1 MSRDRMGNDRK
12 TRREIGRRL
21 RRGGVMM
28 CMMIT
33 SAMLLSACKGNS
45 SSQST
50 TAAQATQAAE
60 SGVQDSQN
68 EVMGRVKSVSDTEIT
83 VEQGPGG
90 APNGQGQSSQGRA
103 PDGQNG
109 QQDKGN
115 PPAKLGDDSNQG
127 QSDNGQSSQSGQNSD
142 GQQPGGA
149 PDGKGQPPQG
159 GAPGGQGGQQNQGNP
174 PEKPG
179 NDGSQGQNQGNPQAK
194 PGDGSSQGQQNQ
206 GNPPEKPGDDNSQ
219 GQSNNSQSGQPG
231 QNSDGQQPG
240 GVPDGQGQSPQGETT
255 TYKITTSTS
264 FTDADGA
271 SIKVSDIK
279 EGDFVKITTDEDG
292 NAVQISLAD
301 MTGGPDGSQGGP
313 SNGAPGAGG
322 PGGGAQSAPTS
333 YSSVKEFTGDA
344 EESGQSYTSEG
355 TDESA
360 VLVSNGA
367 NVTLKDFT
375 VNRTSEDSKG
385 GDSSSFYGIGASV
398 LATDGTVNLNGGTIT
413 SDADGAAGAF
423 AYDKGTVN
431 ISDTTIT
438 TTGNTAGGIHAAGG
452 GTVNAENLTVHT
464 SGESSAAIRS
474 DRGGGTMRV
483 KGGSYTSAGTGSPAV
498 YCTADIEVED
508 AKLTAENSEAVCIE
522 GLNSLSLT
530 NCDLSGHIQDNDQN
544 DCDWTVILYQSMSG
558 DSEVGNAVFNMTG
571 GSLTS
576 ENGGLFYTTNTES
589 TFYLNNVN
597 ITPSSNNEFFLKCTG
612 NANKRGWGQ
621 SGANGADCSFTAENQ
636 KMEGDVIWDSISNLD
651 FKMTNGSTLTGGFIQ
666 DESCAGNGGSKKADL
681 SIDATSTWIVTKD
694 SRLASLTNKGTIK
707 DADGKT
713 VTIKGSDGT
722 VYVQGDSTYT
732 VIVDSYNA

>member
-1 MSRDRMGNDRK
+1 MSRYRDRMGNDRK
-12 TRREIGRRL
+12 TKREIGRRL
-21 RRGGVMM
+21 RRGSVMM

-33 SAMLLSACKGNS
+33 SAMLLSACGGN

-50 TAAQATQAAE
+50 TAAQATEAAAE
-60 SGVQDSQN
+60 SGAQDSQN

-90 APNGQGQSSQGRA
+90 VPSGA
-103 PDGQNG
+103 PDGQ
-109 QQDKGN
+109 
-115 PPAKLGDDSNQG
+115 P
-127 QSDNGQSSQSGQNSD
+127 GQNND

-159 GAPGGQGGQQNQGNP
+159 STSDNKNQPSQGSTSDNQNQPPKGGAPEGN
-174 PEKPG
+174 
-179 NDGSQGQNQGNPQAK
+179 
-194 PGDGSSQGQQNQ
+194 
-206 GNPPEKPGDDNSQ
+206 
-219 GQSNNSQSGQPG
+219 GQP
-231 QNSDGQQPG
+231 
-240 GVPDGQGQSPQGETT
+240 PQGETT
-255 TYKITTSTS
+255 TYKITTSTT

-271 SIKVSDIK
+271 SIQVSDIK
-279 EGDFVKITTDEDG
+279 EGDFVKITTDSNG
-292 NAVQISLAD
+292 TAVQISLAD
-301 MTGGPDGSQGGP
+301 MPGGPDGPQGGP
-313 SNGAPGAGG
+313 GNGAPGAGG

-333 YSSVKEFTGDA
+333 YSSVKEFTSDT

-385 GDSSSFYGIGASV
+385 GDSSSFYGVGASILV
-398 LATDGTVNLNGGTIT
+398 TDGTVDLKGGTIT

-431 ISDTTIT
+431 ISDTAIT

-483 KGGSYTSAGTGSPAV
+483 KGGSYTSSGTGSPAV

-530 NCDLSGHIQDNDQN
+530 NCDLSGHIQENEQN

-558 DSEVGNAVFNMTG
+558 DSEVGNAVLNMTG

-636 KMEGDVIWDSISNLD
+636 KMEGDVIWDSISNLK
-651 FKMTNGSTLTGGFIQ
+651 FKMTEGSILTGGFIQ
-666 DESCAGNGGSKKADL
+666 DESCAGNGGSGTADL
-681 SIDATSTWIVTKD
+681 SIDATFTWIVTKD
-694 SRLASLTNKGTIK
+694 SQLSSLTNKGTIK
-707 DADGKT
+707 DTEGKT

-732 VIVDSYNA
+732 VTVESYTA

>member
-1 MSRDRMGNDRK
+1 MSRYRDRVGNDRK
-12 TRREIGRRL
+12 TKREIGRRL
-21 RRGGVMM
+21 RRGSVMM

-33 SAMLLSACKGNS
+33 SAMLLSACGGN

-50 TAAQATQAAE
+50 TAAQATEAAAE
-60 SGVQDSQN
+60 SGAQDSQN

-90 APNGQGQSSQGRA
+90 VPSGA
-103 PDGQNG
+103 PDGQ
-109 QQDKGN
+109 
-115 PPAKLGDDSNQG
+115 P
-127 QSDNGQSSQSGQNSD
+127 GQNND

-159 GAPGGQGGQQNQGNP
+159 STSDNKNQPSQGSTSDNQNQPPKGGAPEG
-174 PEKPG
+174 K
-179 NDGSQGQNQGNPQAK
+179 
-194 PGDGSSQGQQNQ
+194 
-206 GNPPEKPGDDNSQ
+206 
-219 GQSNNSQSGQPG
+219 GQP
-231 QNSDGQQPG
+231 
-240 GVPDGQGQSPQGETT
+240 PQGETT
-255 TYKITTSTS
+255 TYKITTSTT

-271 SIKVSDIK
+271 SIQVSDIK
-279 EGDFVKITTDEDG
+279 EGDFVKITTDSNG
-292 NAVQISLAD
+292 TAVQISLAD
-301 MTGGPDGSQGGP
+301 MPGGPDGPQGGP
-313 SNGAPGAGG
+313 ENGAPGAGG
-322 PGGGAQSAPTS
+322 PGGGAQSAPTF
-333 YSSVKEFTGDA
+333 YSSVKEFTSDT
-344 EESGQSYTSEG
+344 EETGQSYISEG

-385 GDSSSFYGIGASV
+385 GDSSSFYGVGASILV
-398 LATDGTVNLNGGTIT
+398 TDGTVDLKGGTIT

-431 ISDTTIT
+431 ISDTAIT

-483 KGGSYTSAGTGSPAV
+483 KGGSYTSSGTGSPAV

-530 NCDLSGHIQDNDQN
+530 NCDLSGHIQENEQN

-558 DSEVGNAVFNMTG
+558 DSEIGNAVFNMTG

-636 KMEGDVIWDSISNLD
+636 KMEGDVVWDSISNLD
-651 FKMTNGSTLTGGFIQ
+651 FKMTNGSTLTGGFVQ
-666 DESCAGNGGSKKADL
+666 DESCAGNGGSGTADL

-694 SRLASLTNKGTIK
+694 SQLSSLTNKGTIK
-707 DADGKT
+707 DAEGKT

-722 VYVQGDSTYT
+722 VYVQGDSAYT
-732 VIVDSYNA
+732 VTVESYTA

>member
-1 MSRDRMGNDRK
+1 MSRYRDRMGNDRK
-12 TRREIGRRL
+12 TKREIGRRL
-21 RRGGVMM
+21 RRGSVMM

-33 SAMLLSACKGNS
+33 SAMLLSACGGN

-50 TAAQATQAAE
+50 TAAQATEAAAE
-60 SGVQDSQN
+60 SGAQDSQN

-90 APNGQGQSSQGRA
+90 VPSGA
-103 PDGQNG
+103 PDGQ
-109 QQDKGN
+109 
-115 PPAKLGDDSNQG
+115 P
-127 QSDNGQSSQSGQNSD
+127 GQNND

-159 GAPGGQGGQQNQGNP
+159 STSDNKNQPSQGSTSDNQNQPPKGGAPEGN
-174 PEKPG
+174 
-179 NDGSQGQNQGNPQAK
+179 
-194 PGDGSSQGQQNQ
+194 
-206 GNPPEKPGDDNSQ
+206 
-219 GQSNNSQSGQPG
+219 GQP
-231 QNSDGQQPG
+231 
-240 GVPDGQGQSPQGETT
+240 PQGETT
-255 TYKITTSTS
+255 TYKITTSTT

-271 SIKVSDIK
+271 SIQVSDIK
-279 EGDFVKITTDEDG
+279 EGDFVKITTDSNG
-292 NAVQISLAD
+292 TAVQISLAD
-301 MTGGPDGSQGGP
+301 MPGGPDGPQGGP
-313 SNGAPGAGG
+313 GNGAPGAGG

-333 YSSVKEFTGDA
+333 YSSVKEFTSDT

-385 GDSSSFYGIGASV
+385 GDSSSFYGVGASILV
-398 LATDGTVNLNGGTIT
+398 TDGTVDLKGGTIT

-431 ISDTTIT
+431 ISDTAIT

-483 KGGSYTSAGTGSPAV
+483 KGGSYTSSGTGSPAV

-530 NCDLSGHIQDNDQN
+530 NCDLSGHIQENEQN

-558 DSEVGNAVFNMTG
+558 DSEVGNAVLNMTG

-636 KMEGDVIWDSISNLD
+636 KMEGDVVWDSISNLK
-651 FKMTNGSTLTGGFIQ
+651 FKMTEGSILTGGFIQ
-666 DESCAGNGGSKKADL
+666 DESCAGNGGSGTADL

-694 SRLASLTNKGTIK
+694 SQLSSLTNTGTIK
-707 DADGKT
+707 DTEGKT

-732 VIVDSYNA
+732 VTVESYTA

>member
-1 MSRDRMGNDRK
+1 MSRYRDRMGNDRK
-12 TRREIGRRL
+12 TKREIGRRL
-21 RRGGVMM
+21 RRGSVMM

-33 SAMLLSACKGNS
+33 SAMLLSACGGN

-50 TAAQATQAAE
+50 TAAQATEAAAE
-60 SGVQDSQN
+60 SGAQDSQN

-90 APNGQGQSSQGRA
+90 VPSGA
-103 PDGQNG
+103 PDGQ
-109 QQDKGN
+109 
-115 PPAKLGDDSNQG
+115 P
-127 QSDNGQSSQSGQNSD
+127 GQNND

-159 GAPGGQGGQQNQGNP
+159 STSDNKNQPSQGSTSDNQNQPPKGGAPEGN
-174 PEKPG
+174 
-179 NDGSQGQNQGNPQAK
+179 
-194 PGDGSSQGQQNQ
+194 
-206 GNPPEKPGDDNSQ
+206 
-219 GQSNNSQSGQPG
+219 GQP
-231 QNSDGQQPG
+231 
-240 GVPDGQGQSPQGETT
+240 PQGETT
-255 TYKITTSTS
+255 TYKITTSTT

-271 SIKVSDIK
+271 SIQVSDIK
-279 EGDFVKITTDEDG
+279 EGDFVKITTDSNG
-292 NAVQISLAD
+292 TAVQISLAD
-301 MTGGPDGSQGGP
+301 MPGGPDGPQGGP
-313 SNGAPGAGG
+313 GNGAPGAGG

-333 YSSVKEFTGDA
+333 YSSVKEFTSDT

-385 GDSSSFYGIGASV
+385 GDSSSFYGVGASILV
-398 LATDGTVNLNGGTIT
+398 TDGTVDLKGGTIT

-431 ISDTTIT
+431 ISDTAIT

-483 KGGSYTSAGTGSPAV
+483 KGGSYTSSGTGSPAV

-530 NCDLSGHIQDNDQN
+530 NCDLSGHIQENEQN

-558 DSEVGNAVFNMTG
+558 DSEVGNAVLNMTG

-597 ITPSSNNEFFLKCTG
+597 ITPSSNNEFFLKCQG

-636 KMEGDVIWDSISNLD
+636 KMEGDVVWDSISNLK
-651 FKMTNGSTLTGGFIQ
+651 FKMTEGSILTGGFIQ
-666 DESCAGNGGSKKADL
+666 DESCAGNGGSGTADL

-694 SRLASLTNKGTIK
+694 SQLSSLTNKGTIK
-707 DADGKT
+707 DTEGKT

-732 VIVDSYNA
+732 VTVESYTA

>member
-1 MSRDRMGNDRK
+1 MSRYRDRMGNDRK
-12 TRREIGRRL
+12 TKREIGRRL
-21 RRGGVMM
+21 RRGSVMM

-33 SAMLLSACKGNS
+33 SAMLLSACGGN

-50 TAAQATQAAE
+50 TAAQATEAAAE
-60 SGVQDSQN
+60 SGAQDSQN

-90 APNGQGQSSQGRA
+90 VPSGA
-103 PDGQNG
+103 PDGQ
-109 QQDKGN
+109 
-115 PPAKLGDDSNQG
+115 P
-127 QSDNGQSSQSGQNSD
+127 GQNND

-159 GAPGGQGGQQNQGNP
+159 STSDNKNQPSQGSTSDNQNQPPKGGAPEGN
-174 PEKPG
+174 
-179 NDGSQGQNQGNPQAK
+179 
-194 PGDGSSQGQQNQ
+194 
-206 GNPPEKPGDDNSQ
+206 
-219 GQSNNSQSGQPG
+219 GQP
-231 QNSDGQQPG
+231 
-240 GVPDGQGQSPQGETT
+240 PQGETT
-255 TYKITTSTS
+255 TYKITTSTT

-271 SIKVSDIK
+271 SIQVSDIK
-279 EGDFVKITTDEDG
+279 EGDFVKITTDSNG
-292 NAVQISLAD
+292 TAVQISLAD
-301 MTGGPDGSQGGP
+301 MPGGPDGPQGGP
-313 SNGAPGAGG
+313 GNGAPGAGG

-333 YSSVKEFTGDA
+333 YSSVKEFTSDT

-385 GDSSSFYGIGASV
+385 GDSSSFYGVGASV
-398 LATDGTVNLNGGTIT
+398 LAADGTVNLSGGTIT

-431 ISDTTIT
+431 ISDTAIT

-483 KGGSYTSAGTGSPAV
+483 KGGSYTSSGTGSPAV

-530 NCDLSGHIQDNDQN
+530 NCDLSGHIQENEQN

-558 DSEVGNAVFNMTG
+558 DSEVGNAVLNMTG

-636 KMEGDVIWDSISNLD
+636 KMEGDVVWDSISNLK
-651 FKMTNGSTLTGGFIQ
+651 FKMTEGSILTGGFIQ
-666 DESCAGNGGSKKADL
+666 DESCAGNGGSGTADL

-694 SRLASLTNKGTIK
+694 SQLSSLTNKGTIK
-707 DADGKT
+707 DTEGKT

-732 VIVDSYNA
+732 VTVESYTA

>member
-1 MSRDRMGNDRK
+1 MSRYRSRMGNDRK
-12 TRREIGRRL
+12 ARREIGRRL
-21 RRGGVMM
+21 RKGGVMM
-28 CMMIT
+28 CMMIA
-33 SAMLLSACKGNS
+33 SVILLSACGGN

-50 TAAQATQAAE
+50 TAAQTTNAAAE
-60 SGVQDSQN
+60 IGAQDIQN

-90 APNGQGQSSQGRA
+90 VPSGA
-103 PDGQNG
+103 PDGQ
-109 QQDKGN
+109 
-115 PPAKLGDDSNQG
+115 P
-127 QSDNGQSSQSGQNSD
+127 GQNND

-159 GAPGGQGGQQNQGNP
+159 STSDNKNQPSQGSTSDNQNQPPKGGAPEGN
-174 PEKPG
+174 
-179 NDGSQGQNQGNPQAK
+179 
-194 PGDGSSQGQQNQ
+194 
-206 GNPPEKPGDDNSQ
+206 
-219 GQSNNSQSGQPG
+219 GQP
-231 QNSDGQQPG
+231 
-240 GVPDGQGQSPQGETT
+240 PQGETT
-255 TYKITTSTS
+255 TYKITTSTT

-271 SIKVSDIK
+271 SIQVSDIK
-279 EGDFVKITTDEDG
+279 EGDFVKITTDSNG
-292 NAVQISLAD
+292 TAVQISLAD
-301 MTGGPDGSQGGP
+301 MPGGPDGPQGGP
-313 SNGAPGAGG
+313 GNGAPGAGG

-333 YSSVKEFTGDA
+333 YSSVKEFTSDT

-385 GDSSSFYGIGASV
+385 GDSSSFYGVGASILV
-398 LATDGTVNLNGGTIT
+398 TDGTVDLKGGTIT

-431 ISDTTIT
+431 ISDTAIT

-483 KGGSYTSAGTGSPAV
+483 KGGSYTSSGTGSPAV

-530 NCDLSGHIQDNDQN
+530 NCDLSGHIQENEQN

-558 DSEVGNAVFNMTG
+558 DSEVGNAVLNMTG

-636 KMEGDVIWDSISNLD
+636 KMEGDVVWDSISNLK
-651 FKMTNGSTLTGGFIQ
+651 FKMTEGSILTGGFIQ
-666 DESCAGNGGSKKADL
+666 DESCAGNGGSGTADL

-694 SRLASLTNKGTIK
+694 SQLSSLTNKGTIK
-707 DADGKT
+707 DTEGKT

-732 VIVDSYNA
+732 VTVESYTA

>member
-1 MSRDRMGNDRK
+1 MSRYRDRVGNDRK
-12 TRREIGRRL
+12 TKREIGRRL
-21 RRGGVMM
+21 RRGSVMM

-33 SAMLLSACKGNS
+33 SAMLLSACGGN

-50 TAAQATQAAE
+50 TAAQATEAAAE
-60 SGVQDSQN
+60 SGAQDSQN

-90 APNGQGQSSQGRA
+90 VPSGA
-103 PDGQNG
+103 PDGQ
-109 QQDKGN
+109 
-115 PPAKLGDDSNQG
+115 P
-127 QSDNGQSSQSGQNSD
+127 GQNND

-159 GAPGGQGGQQNQGNP
+159 STSDNKNQPSQGSTSDNQNQPPKGGAPEGN
-174 PEKPG
+174 
-179 NDGSQGQNQGNPQAK
+179 
-194 PGDGSSQGQQNQ
+194 
-206 GNPPEKPGDDNSQ
+206 
-219 GQSNNSQSGQPG
+219 GQP
-231 QNSDGQQPG
+231 
-240 GVPDGQGQSPQGETT
+240 PQGETT
-255 TYKITTSTS
+255 TYKITTSTT

-271 SIKVSDIK
+271 SIQVSDIK
-279 EGDFVKITTDEDG
+279 EGDFVKITTDSNG
-292 NAVQISLAD
+292 TAVQISLAD
-301 MTGGPDGSQGGP
+301 MPGGPDGPQGGP
-313 SNGAPGAGG
+313 ENGAPGAGD
-322 PGGGAQSAPTS
+322 PGGGAQSAPTF
-333 YSSVKEFTGDA
+333 YSSVKEFTSDT
-344 EESGQSYTSEG
+344 EETGQSYISEG

-385 GDSSSFYGIGASV
+385 GDSSSFYGVGASILV
-398 LATDGTVNLNGGTIT
+398 TDGTVDLKGGTIT

-431 ISDTTIT
+431 ISDTAIT

-452 GTVNAENLTVHT
+452 GTVNAKNLTVHT

-483 KGGSYTSAGTGSPAV
+483 KGGSYTSSGTGSPAV

-530 NCDLSGHIQDNDQN
+530 NCDLSGHIQENEQN

-558 DSEVGNAVFNMTG
+558 DSEVGNAVLNMTG

-636 KMEGDVIWDSISNLD
+636 KMEGDVVWDSISNLK
-651 FKMTNGSTLTGGFIQ
+651 FKMTEGSILTGGFIQ
-666 DESCAGNGGSKKADL
+666 DESCAGNGGSGTADL

-694 SRLASLTNKGTIK
+694 SQLSSLTNKGTIK
-707 DADGKT
+707 DTEGKT

-732 VIVDSYNA
+732 VTVESYTA

>member
-1 MSRDRMGNDRK
+1 MSRYRDRMGNDRK
-12 TRREIGRRL
+12 TKREIGRRL
-21 RRGGVMM
+21 RRGSVMM

-33 SAMLLSACKGNS
+33 SAMLLSACGGN

-50 TAAQATQAAE
+50 TAAQATEAAAE
-60 SGVQDSQN
+60 SGAQDSQN

-90 APNGQGQSSQGRA
+90 VPSGA
-103 PDGQNG
+103 PDGQ
-109 QQDKGN
+109 
-115 PPAKLGDDSNQG
+115 P
-127 QSDNGQSSQSGQNSD
+127 GQNND

-159 GAPGGQGGQQNQGNP
+159 STSDNKNQPSQGSTSDNQNQPPKGGAPEGN
-174 PEKPG
+174 
-179 NDGSQGQNQGNPQAK
+179 
-194 PGDGSSQGQQNQ
+194 
-206 GNPPEKPGDDNSQ
+206 
-219 GQSNNSQSGQPG
+219 GQP
-231 QNSDGQQPG
+231 
-240 GVPDGQGQSPQGETT
+240 PQGETT
-255 TYKITTSTS
+255 TYKITTSTT

-271 SIKVSDIK
+271 SIQVSDIK
-279 EGDFVKITTDEDG
+279 EGDFVKITKDSNGT
-292 NAVQISLAD
+292 AVQISLAD
-301 MTGGPDGSQGGP
+301 MPGGPDGPQGGLG
-313 SNGAPGAGG
+313 NGAPGAGG

-333 YSSVKEFTGDA
+333 YSSVKEFTSDT

-385 GDSSSFYGIGASV
+385 GDSSSFYGVGASILV
-398 LATDGTVNLNGGTIT
+398 TDGTVDLKGGTIT

-431 ISDTTIT
+431 ISDTAIT

-483 KGGSYTSAGTGSPAV
+483 KGGSYTSSGTGSPAV

-530 NCDLSGHIQDNDQN
+530 NCDLSGHIQENEQN

-558 DSEVGNAVFNMTG
+558 DSEVGNAVLNMTG

-636 KMEGDVIWDSISNLD
+636 KMEGDVVWDSISNLK
-651 FKMTNGSTLTGGFIQ
+651 FKMTEGSILTGGFIQ
-666 DESCAGNGGSKKADL
+666 DESCAGNGGSGTADL

-694 SRLASLTNKGTIK
+694 SQLSSLTNKGTIK
-707 DADGKT
+707 DTEGKT

-732 VIVDSYNA
+732 VTVESYTA

>member
-1 MSRDRMGNDRK
+1 MSRYRDRMGNDRK
-12 TRREIGRRL
+12 TKREIGRRL
-21 RRGGVMM
+21 RRGSVMM

-33 SAMLLSACKGNS
+33 SAMLLSACGGN

-50 TAAQATQAAE
+50 TAAQATEAAAE
-60 SGVQDSQN
+60 SGAQDSQN

-90 APNGQGQSSQGRA
+90 VPSGA
-103 PDGQNG
+103 PDGQ
-109 QQDKGN
+109 
-115 PPAKLGDDSNQG
+115 P
-127 QSDNGQSSQSGQNSD
+127 GQNND

-159 GAPGGQGGQQNQGNP
+159 STSDNKNQPSQGSTSDNQNQPPKGGAPEGN
-174 PEKPG
+174 
-179 NDGSQGQNQGNPQAK
+179 
-194 PGDGSSQGQQNQ
+194 
-206 GNPPEKPGDDNSQ
+206 
-219 GQSNNSQSGQPG
+219 GQP
-231 QNSDGQQPG
+231 
-240 GVPDGQGQSPQGETT
+240 PQGETT
-255 TYKITTSTS
+255 TYKITTSTT

-271 SIKVSDIK
+271 SIQVSDIK
-279 EGDFVKITTDEDG
+279 EGDFVKITTDSNG
-292 NAVQISLAD
+292 TAVQISLAD
-301 MTGGPDGSQGGP
+301 MPGGPDGPQGGP
-313 SNGAPGAGG
+313 GNGAPGAGG

-333 YSSVKEFTGDA
+333 YSSVKEFTSDT

-385 GDSSSFYGIGASV
+385 GDSSSFYGVGASV
-398 LATDGTVNLNGGTIT
+398 LATDGTVNLSGGTIT

-431 ISDTTIT
+431 ISDTAIT

-483 KGGSYTSAGTGSPAV
+483 KGGSYTSSGTGSPAV
-498 YCTADIEVED
+498 YCTADIEVND

-530 NCDLSGHIQDNDQN
+530 GCDLFGHIQENEQN

-571 GSLTS
+571 GH
-576 ENGGLFYTTNTES
+576 G
-589 TFYLNNVN
+589 
-597 ITPSSNNEFFLKCTG
+597 ICIRDAPSG
-612 NANKRGWGQ
+612 N
-621 SGANGADCSFTAENQ
+621 
-636 KMEGDVIWDSISNLD
+636 
-651 FKMTNGSTLTGGFIQ
+651 
-666 DESCAGNGGSKKADL
+666 
-681 SIDATSTWIVTKD
+681 
-694 SRLASLTNKGTIK
+694 
-707 DADGKT
+707 
-713 VTIKGSDGT
+713 
-722 VYVQGDSTYT
+722 
-732 VIVDSYNA
+732 

>member
-1 MSRDRMGNDRK
+1 MSRYRDRMGNDRK
-12 TRREIGRRL
+12 TKREIGRRL
-21 RRGGVMM
+21 RRGSVMM

-33 SAMLLSACKGNS
+33 SAMLLSACGGN

-50 TAAQATQAAE
+50 TAAQATEAAAE
-60 SGVQDSQN
+60 SGAQDSQN

-90 APNGQGQSSQGRA
+90 VPSGA
-103 PDGQNG
+103 PDGQ
-109 QQDKGN
+109 
-115 PPAKLGDDSNQG
+115 P
-127 QSDNGQSSQSGQNSD
+127 GQNND

-159 GAPGGQGGQQNQGNP
+159 STSDNKNQPSQGSTSDNQNQPPKGGAPEGN
-174 PEKPG
+174 
-179 NDGSQGQNQGNPQAK
+179 
-194 PGDGSSQGQQNQ
+194 
-206 GNPPEKPGDDNSQ
+206 
-219 GQSNNSQSGQPG
+219 GQP
-231 QNSDGQQPG
+231 
-240 GVPDGQGQSPQGETT
+240 PQGETT
-255 TYKITTSTS
+255 TYKITTSTT

-271 SIKVSDIK
+271 SIQVSDIK
-279 EGDFVKITTDEDG
+279 EGDFVKITTDSNG
-292 NAVQISLAD
+292 TAVQISLAD
-301 MTGGPDGSQGGP
+301 MPGGPDGPQGGP
-313 SNGAPGAGG
+313 GNGAPGAGG

-333 YSSVKEFTGDA
+333 YSSVKEFTSDT

-385 GDSSSFYGIGASV
+385 GDSSSFYGVGASV
-398 LATDGTVNLNGGTIT
+398 LATDGTVNLSGGTIT

-438 TTGNTAGGIHAAGG
+438 TTGNTAGGIHVAGG

-483 KGGSYTSAGTGSPAV
+483 KGGSYTSSGIGSPAV
-498 YCTADIEVED
+498 YCTADIEVND

-522 GLNSLSLT
+522 GLKSLSLT
-530 NCDLSGHIQDNDQN
+530 GCDLSGHIQENEQN

-597 ITPSSNNEFFLKCTG
+597 ITPSSYNEFFLKCTG

-636 KMEGDVIWDSISNLD
+636 KMEGDVVWDSISNLK
-651 FKMTNGSTLTGGFIQ
+651 FKMTEGSILTGGFIQ
-666 DESCAGNGGSKKADL
+666 DESCAGNGGSGTADL
-681 SIDATSTWIVTKD
+681 SIDAESTWIVTKD
-694 SRLASLTNKGTIK
+694 SRLSGLTNKGTIK
-707 DADGKT
+707 DADGKA
-713 VTIKGSDGT
+713 VTIKGSNGT
-722 VYVQGDSTYT
+722 VYVQGDSAYT
-732 VIVDSYNA
+732 VTVDSYTA

>member
-1 MSRDRMGNDRK
+1 MSRYRDRMGNDRK
-12 TRREIGRRL
+12 TKREIGRRL
-21 RRGGVMM
+21 RRGSVMM

-33 SAMLLSACKGNS
+33 SAMLLSACGGN

-50 TAAQATQAAE
+50 TAAQATEAAAE
-60 SGVQDSQN
+60 SGAQDSQN

-90 APNGQGQSSQGRA
+90 VPSGA
-103 PDGQNG
+103 PDGQ
-109 QQDKGN
+109 
-115 PPAKLGDDSNQG
+115 P
-127 QSDNGQSSQSGQNSD
+127 GQNND

-159 GAPGGQGGQQNQGNP
+159 STSDNKNQPSQGSTSDNQNQPPKGGAPEGN
-174 PEKPG
+174 
-179 NDGSQGQNQGNPQAK
+179 
-194 PGDGSSQGQQNQ
+194 
-206 GNPPEKPGDDNSQ
+206 
-219 GQSNNSQSGQPG
+219 GQP
-231 QNSDGQQPG
+231 
-240 GVPDGQGQSPQGETT
+240 PQGETT
-255 TYKITTSTS
+255 TYKITTSTT

-271 SIKVSDIK
+271 SIQVSDIK
-279 EGDFVKITTDEDG
+279 EGDFVKITTDSNG
-292 NAVQISLAD
+292 TAVQISLAD
-301 MTGGPDGSQGGP
+301 MPGGPDGPQGGLG
-313 SNGAPGAGG
+313 NGAPGAGG

-333 YSSVKEFTGDA
+333 YSSVKEFTSDT

-385 GDSSSFYGIGASV
+385 GDSSSFYGVGASILV
-398 LATDGTVNLNGGTIT
+398 TDGTVDLKGGTIT

-431 ISDTTIT
+431 ISDTAIT

-483 KGGSYTSAGTGSPAV
+483 KGGSYTSSGTGSPAV

-530 NCDLSGHIQDNDQN
+530 NCDLSGHIQENEQN

-558 DSEVGNAVFNMTG
+558 DSEVGNAVLNMTG

-636 KMEGDVIWDSISNLD
+636 KMEGDVVWDSISNLK
-651 FKMTNGSTLTGGFIQ
+651 FKMTEGSILTGGFIQ
-666 DESCAGNGGSKKADL
+666 DESCAGNGGSGTADL

-694 SRLASLTNKGTIK
+694 SQLSSLTNKGTIK
-707 DADGKT
+707 DTEGKT

-732 VIVDSYNA
+732 VTVESYT

>member
-1 MSRDRMGNDRK
+1 MSRYRDRMGNDRK
-12 TRREIGRRL
+12 TKREIGRRL
-21 RRGGVMM
+21 RRGSVMM

-33 SAMLLSACKGNS
+33 SAMLLSACGGN

-50 TAAQATQAAE
+50 TAAQATEAAAE
-60 SGVQDSQN
+60 SGAQDSQN

-90 APNGQGQSSQGRA
+90 VPSGA
-103 PDGQNG
+103 PDGQ
-109 QQDKGN
+109 
-115 PPAKLGDDSNQG
+115 P
-127 QSDNGQSSQSGQNSD
+127 GQNND

-159 GAPGGQGGQQNQGNP
+159 STSDNKNQPSQGSTSDNQNQPLKGGAPEGN
-174 PEKPG
+174 
-179 NDGSQGQNQGNPQAK
+179 
-194 PGDGSSQGQQNQ
+194 
-206 GNPPEKPGDDNSQ
+206 
-219 GQSNNSQSGQPG
+219 GQP
-231 QNSDGQQPG
+231 
-240 GVPDGQGQSPQGETT
+240 PQGETT
-255 TYKITTSTS
+255 TYKITTSTT

-271 SIKVSDIK
+271 SIQVSDIK
-279 EGDFVKITTDEDG
+279 EGDFVKITTDSNG
-292 NAVQISLAD
+292 TAVQISLAD
-301 MTGGPDGSQGGP
+301 MPGGPDGPQGGLG
-313 SNGAPGAGG
+313 NGAPGAGG

-333 YSSVKEFTGDA
+333 YSSVKEFTSDT

-385 GDSSSFYGIGASV
+385 GDSSSFYGVGASILV
-398 LATDGTVNLNGGTIT
+398 TDGTVDLKGGTIT

-431 ISDTTIT
+431 ISDTAIT

-483 KGGSYTSAGTGSPAV
+483 KGGSYTSSGTGSPAV

-530 NCDLSGHIQDNDQN
+530 NCDLSGHIQENEQN

-558 DSEVGNAVFNMTG
+558 DSEIGNAVFNMTG

-636 KMEGDVIWDSISNLD
+636 KMEGDVIWDSISNLK
-651 FKMTNGSTLTGGFIQ
+651 FKMTEGSILTGGFIQ
-666 DESCAGNGGSKKADL
+666 DESCAGNGGSGTADL

-694 SRLASLTNKGTIK
+694 SQLSSLTNKGTIK
-707 DADGKT
+707 DAEGKT

-722 VYVQGDSTYT
+722 VYVQGDSAYT
-732 VIVDSYNA
+732 VTVEFYTA

>member
-1 MSRDRMGNDRK
+1 MSRYRDRMGNDRK
-12 TRREIGRRL
+12 TKREIGRRL
-21 RRGGVMM
+21 RRGSVMM

-33 SAMLLSACKGNS
+33 SAMLLSACGGN

-50 TAAQATQAAE
+50 TAAQATEAAAE
-60 SGVQDSQN
+60 SGAQDSQN

-90 APNGQGQSSQGRA
+90 VPSGA
-103 PDGQNG
+103 PDGQ
-109 QQDKGN
+109 
-115 PPAKLGDDSNQG
+115 P
-127 QSDNGQSSQSGQNSD
+127 GQNND

-159 GAPGGQGGQQNQGNP
+159 STSDNKNQPSQGSTSDNQNQPPKGGAPEGN
-174 PEKPG
+174 
-179 NDGSQGQNQGNPQAK
+179 
-194 PGDGSSQGQQNQ
+194 
-206 GNPPEKPGDDNSQ
+206 
-219 GQSNNSQSGQPG
+219 GQP
-231 QNSDGQQPG
+231 
-240 GVPDGQGQSPQGETT
+240 PQGETT
-255 TYKITTSTS
+255 TYKITTSTT

-271 SIKVSDIK
+271 SIQVSDIK
-279 EGDFVKITTDEDG
+279 EGDFVKITTDSNG
-292 NAVQISLAD
+292 TAVQISLAD
-301 MTGGPDGSQGGP
+301 MPGGPDGPQGGP
-313 SNGAPGAGG
+313 GNGAPGAGG

-333 YSSVKEFTGDA
+333 YSSVKEFTSDTD
-344 EESGQSYTSEG
+344 ESGQSYTSEG

-385 GDSSSFYGIGASV
+385 GDSSSFYGVGASILV
-398 LATDGTVNLNGGTIT
+398 TDGTVDLKGGTIT

-431 ISDTTIT
+431 ISDTAIT

-483 KGGSYTSAGTGSPAV
+483 KGGSYTSSGTGSPAV

-530 NCDLSGHIQDNDQN
+530 NCDLSGHIQENEQN

-558 DSEVGNAVFNMTG
+558 DSEVGNAVLNMTG

-636 KMEGDVIWDSISNLD
+636 KMEGDVVWDSISNLK
-651 FKMTNGSTLTGGFIQ
+651 FKMTEGSILTGGFIQ
-666 DESCAGNGGSKKADL
+666 DESCAGNGGSGTADL

-694 SRLASLTNKGTIK
+694 SQLSSLTNKGTIK
-707 DADGKT
+707 DTEGKT

-732 VIVDSYNA
+732 VTVESYTA

>member
-1 MSRDRMGNDRK
+1 MSRYRDRMGNDRK
-12 TRREIGRRL
+12 TKREIGRRL
-21 RRGGVMM
+21 RRGSVMM

-33 SAMLLSACKGNS
+33 SAMLLSACGGN

-50 TAAQATQAAE
+50 TAAQATEAAAE
-60 SGVQDSQN
+60 SGAQDSQN

-90 APNGQGQSSQGRA
+90 VPSGA
-103 PDGQNG
+103 PDGQ
-109 QQDKGN
+109 
-115 PPAKLGDDSNQG
+115 P
-127 QSDNGQSSQSGQNSD
+127 GQNND

-159 GAPGGQGGQQNQGNP
+159 STSDNKNQPSQGSTSDNQNQPPKGGAPEGN
-174 PEKPG
+174 
-179 NDGSQGQNQGNPQAK
+179 
-194 PGDGSSQGQQNQ
+194 
-206 GNPPEKPGDDNSQ
+206 
-219 GQSNNSQSGQPG
+219 GQP
-231 QNSDGQQPG
+231 
-240 GVPDGQGQSPQGETT
+240 PQGETT
-255 TYKITTSTS
+255 TYKITTSTT

-271 SIKVSDIK
+271 SIQVSDIK
-279 EGDFVKITTDEDG
+279 EGDFVKITTDSNG
-292 NAVQISLAD
+292 TAVQISLAD
-301 MTGGPDGSQGGP
+301 MPGGPDGPQGGP
-313 SNGAPGAGG
+313 GNGAPGAGG

-333 YSSVKEFTGDA
+333 YSSVKEFTSDT

-385 GDSSSFYGIGASV
+385 GDSSSFYGVGASILV
-398 LATDGTVNLNGGTIT
+398 TDGTVDLKGGTIT

-431 ISDTTIT
+431 ISDTAIT

-483 KGGSYTSAGTGSPAV
+483 KGGSYTSSGTGSPAFYCTNGVGSPAV

-530 NCDLSGHIQDNDQN
+530 NCDLSGHIQENEQN

-558 DSEVGNAVFNMTG
+558 DSEVGNAVLNMTG

-636 KMEGDVIWDSISNLD
+636 KMEGDVVWDSISNLK
-651 FKMTNGSTLTGGFIQ
+651 FKMTEGSILTGGFIQ
-666 DESCAGNGGSKKADL
+666 DESCAGNGGSGTADL

-694 SRLASLTNKGTIK
+694 SQLSSLTNKGTIK
-707 DADGKT
+707 DTEGKT

-732 VIVDSYNA
+732 VTVESYTA

>member
-1 MSRDRMGNDRK
+1 MSRYRDRMGNDRK
-12 TRREIGRRL
+12 TKREIGRRL
-21 RRGGVMM
+21 RRGSVMM

-33 SAMLLSACKGNS
+33 SAMLLSACGGN

-50 TAAQATQAAE
+50 TAAQATEAAAE
-60 SGVQDSQN
+60 SGAQDSQN
-68 EVMGRVKSVSDTEIT
+68 EVIGRVKSVSDTEIT

-90 APNGQGQSSQGRA
+90 VPSGA
-103 PDGQNG
+103 PDGQ
-109 QQDKGN
+109 
-115 PPAKLGDDSNQG
+115 P
-127 QSDNGQSSQSGQNSD
+127 GQNND

-159 GAPGGQGGQQNQGNP
+159 STSDNKNQPSQGSTSDNQNQPPKGGAPEGN
-174 PEKPG
+174 
-179 NDGSQGQNQGNPQAK
+179 
-194 PGDGSSQGQQNQ
+194 
-206 GNPPEKPGDDNSQ
+206 
-219 GQSNNSQSGQPG
+219 GQP
-231 QNSDGQQPG
+231 
-240 GVPDGQGQSPQGETT
+240 PQGETT
-255 TYKITTSTS
+255 TYKITTSTT

-271 SIKVSDIK
+271 SIQVSDIK
-279 EGDFVKITTDEDG
+279 EGDFVKITTDSNG
-292 NAVQISLAD
+292 TAVQISLAD
-301 MTGGPDGSQGGP
+301 MPGGPDGPQGGP
-313 SNGAPGAGG
+313 GNGAPGAGG

-333 YSSVKEFTGDA
+333 YSSVKEFTSDT

-385 GDSSSFYGIGASV
+385 GDSSSFYGVGASILV
-398 LATDGTVNLNGGTIT
+398 TDGTVDLKGGTIT

-431 ISDTTIT
+431 ISDTAIT

-483 KGGSYTSAGTGSPAV
+483 KGGSYTSSGTGSPAV

-530 NCDLSGHIQDNDQN
+530 NCDLSGHIQENEQN

-558 DSEVGNAVFNMTG
+558 DSEVGNAVLNMTG

-636 KMEGDVIWDSISNLD
+636 KMEGDVVWDSISNLK
-651 FKMTNGSTLTGGFIQ
+651 FKMTEGSILTGGFIQ
-666 DESCAGNGGSKKADL
+666 DESCAGNGGSGTADL

-694 SRLASLTNKGTIK
+694 SQLSSLTNKGTIK
-707 DADGKT
+707 DTEGKT

-732 VIVDSYNA
+732 VTVESYTA

>member
-1 MSRDRMGNDRK
+1 
-12 TRREIGRRL
+12 
-21 RRGGVMM
+21 
-28 CMMIT
+28 
-33 SAMLLSACKGNS
+33 
-45 SSQST
+45 
-50 TAAQATQAAE
+50 
-60 SGVQDSQN
+60 
-68 EVMGRVKSVSDTEIT
+68 MGRVKSVSDTEIT

-90 APNGQGQSSQGRA
+90 VPSGA
-103 PDGQNG
+103 PDGQ
-109 QQDKGN
+109 
-115 PPAKLGDDSNQG
+115 P
-127 QSDNGQSSQSGQNSD
+127 GQNND

-159 GAPGGQGGQQNQGNP
+159 STSDNKNQPSQGSTSDNQNQPPKGGAPEGN
-174 PEKPG
+174 
-179 NDGSQGQNQGNPQAK
+179 
-194 PGDGSSQGQQNQ
+194 
-206 GNPPEKPGDDNSQ
+206 
-219 GQSNNSQSGQPG
+219 GQP
-231 QNSDGQQPG
+231 
-240 GVPDGQGQSPQGETT
+240 PQGETT
-255 TYKITTSTS
+255 TYKITTSTT

-271 SIKVSDIK
+271 SIQVSDIK
-279 EGDFVKITTDEDG
+279 EGDFVKITTDSNG
-292 NAVQISLAD
+292 TAVQISLAD
-301 MTGGPDGSQGGP
+301 MPGGPDGPQGGLG
-313 SNGAPGAGG
+313 NGAPGAGG

-333 YSSVKEFTGDA
+333 YSSVKEFTSDT

-385 GDSSSFYGIGASV
+385 GDSSSFYGVGASILV
-398 LATDGTVNLNGGTIT
+398 TDGTVDLKGGTIT

-431 ISDTTIT
+431 ISDTAIT

-483 KGGSYTSAGTGSPAV
+483 KGGSYTSSGTGSPAV

-530 NCDLSGHIQDNDQN
+530 NCDLSGHIQENEQN

-558 DSEVGNAVFNMTG
+558 DSEVGNAVLNMTG

-636 KMEGDVIWDSISNLD
+636 KMEGDVVWDSISNLK
-651 FKMTNGSTLTGGFIQ
+651 FKMTEGSILTGGFIQ
-666 DESCAGNGGSKKADL
+666 DESCAGNGGSGTADL

-694 SRLASLTNKGTIK
+694 SQLSSLTNKGTIK
-707 DADGKT
+707 DTEGKT

-732 VIVDSYNA
+732 VTVESYTA

>member
-1 MSRDRMGNDRK
+1 MSRYRSRMGNDRK
-12 TRREIGRRL
+12 ARREIGRRL
-21 RRGGVMM
+21 RKGGVMM

-33 SAMLLSACKGNS
+33 SAMLLSACSGGNS
-45 SSQST
+45 SSKNT
-50 TAAQATQAAE
+50 TAAQTTEAAAE
-60 SGVQDSQN
+60 GGVQDSQN
-68 EVMGRVKSVSDTEIT
+68 EVMGRVKLVSDTEIT

-90 APNGQGQSSQGRA
+90 AP
-103 PDGQNG
+103 
-109 QQDKGN
+109 
-115 PPAKLGDDSNQG
+115 
-127 QSDNGQSSQSGQNSD
+127 GQNSD

-149 PDGKGQPPQG
+149 PGQDGDNQQPSGAPDGQNQPPQGGVPEGKGQPPQG
-159 GAPGGQGGQQNQGNP
+159 STSDNKNQPSQGSTSDNQNQPLKGGAPEGN
-174 PEKPG
+174 
-179 NDGSQGQNQGNPQAK
+179 
-194 PGDGSSQGQQNQ
+194 
-206 GNPPEKPGDDNSQ
+206 
-219 GQSNNSQSGQPG
+219 GQP
-231 QNSDGQQPG
+231 
-240 GVPDGQGQSPQGETT
+240 PQGETT
-255 TYKITTSTS
+255 TYKITTSTT

-271 SIKVSDIK
+271 SIQVSDIK
-279 EGDFVKITTDEDG
+279 EGDFVKITTDSNG
-292 NAVQISLAD
+292 TAVQISLAD
-301 MTGGPDGSQGGP
+301 MPGGPDGPQGGLG
-313 SNGAPGAGG
+313 NGAPGAGG

-333 YSSVKEFTGDA
+333 YSSVKEFTSDT

-385 GDSSSFYGIGASV
+385 GDSSSFYGVGASILV
-398 LATDGTVNLNGGTIT
+398 TDGTVDLKGGTIT

-438 TTGNTAGGIHAAGG
+438 TTGNTAGGIHVAGG

-483 KGGSYTSAGTGSPAV
+483 KGGSYTSSGTGSPAV
-498 YCTADIEVED
+498 YCTADIEVND

-530 NCDLSGHIQDNDQN
+530 GCDLSGHIQENEQN

-558 DSEVGNAVFNMTG
+558 DSEVGNAVLNMTG

-636 KMEGDVIWDSISNLD
+636 KMEGDVVWDSISNLK
-651 FKMTNGSTLTGGFIQ
+651 FKMTEGSILTGGFIQ
-666 DESCAGNGGSKKADL
+666 DESCAGNGGSGTADL
-681 SIDATSTWIVTKD
+681 SIDAESTWIVTKD
-694 SRLASLTNKGTIK
+694 SRLSGLTNKGTIK
-707 DADGKT
+707 DADGKA
-713 VTIKGSDGT
+713 VTIKGSNGT
-722 VYVQGDSTYT
+722 VYVQGDSAYT
-732 VIVDSYNA
+732 VTVDSYTA

>member
-1 MSRDRMGNDRK
+1 MSRYRDRMGNDRK
-12 TRREIGRRL
+12 TKREIGRRL
-21 RRGGVMM
+21 RRGSVMM

-33 SAMLLSACKGNS
+33 SAMLLSACGGN

-50 TAAQATQAAE
+50 TAAQATEAAAE
-60 SGVQDSQN
+60 SGAQDSQN

-90 APNGQGQSSQGRA
+90 VPSGA
-103 PDGQNG
+103 PDGQ
-109 QQDKGN
+109 
-115 PPAKLGDDSNQG
+115 P
-127 QSDNGQSSQSGQNSD
+127 GQNND

-159 GAPGGQGGQQNQGNP
+159 STSDNKNQPSQGSTSDNQNQPLKGGAPEGN
-174 PEKPG
+174 
-179 NDGSQGQNQGNPQAK
+179 
-194 PGDGSSQGQQNQ
+194 
-206 GNPPEKPGDDNSQ
+206 
-219 GQSNNSQSGQPG
+219 GQP
-231 QNSDGQQPG
+231 
-240 GVPDGQGQSPQGETT
+240 PQGETT
-255 TYKITTSTS
+255 TYKITTSTT

-271 SIKVSDIK
+271 SIQVSDIK
-279 EGDFVKITTDEDG
+279 EGDFVKITTDSNG
-292 NAVQISLAD
+292 TAVQISLAD
-301 MTGGPDGSQGGP
+301 MPGGPDGPQGGLG
-313 SNGAPGAGG
+313 NGAPGAGG

-333 YSSVKEFTGDA
+333 YSSVKEFTSDT

-385 GDSSSFYGIGASV
+385 GDSSSFYGVGASILV
-398 LATDGTVNLNGGTIT
+398 TDGTVDLKGGTIT

-431 ISDTTIT
+431 ISDTAIT

-483 KGGSYTSAGTGSPAV
+483 KGGSYTSSGIGSPAV
-498 YCTADIEVED
+498 YCTADIEVND

-530 NCDLSGHIQDNDQN
+530 NCDLSGHIQENEQN

-558 DSEVGNAVFNMTG
+558 DSEVGNAVLNMTG

-636 KMEGDVIWDSISNLD
+636 KMEGDVVWDSISNLK
-651 FKMTNGSTLTGGFIQ
+651 FKMTEGSILTGGFIQ
-666 DESCAGNGGSKKADL
+666 DESCAGNGGSGTADL

-694 SRLASLTNKGTIK
+694 SQLSSLTNKGTIK
-707 DADGKT
+707 DTEGKT

-732 VIVDSYNA
+732 VTVESYTA

>member
-1 MSRDRMGNDRK
+1 MSRYRDRMGNDRK
-12 TRREIGRRL
+12 TKREIGRRL
-21 RRGGVMM
+21 RRGSVMM

-33 SAMLLSACKGNS
+33 SAMLLSACGGN

-50 TAAQATQAAE
+50 TAAQATEAAAE
-60 SGVQDSQN
+60 SGAQDSQN

-90 APNGQGQSSQGRA
+90 VPSGA
-103 PDGQNG
+103 PDGQ
-109 QQDKGN
+109 
-115 PPAKLGDDSNQG
+115 P
-127 QSDNGQSSQSGQNSD
+127 GQNND

-159 GAPGGQGGQQNQGNP
+159 STSDNKNQPSQGSTSDNQNQPPKGGAPEGN
-174 PEKPG
+174 
-179 NDGSQGQNQGNPQAK
+179 
-194 PGDGSSQGQQNQ
+194 
-206 GNPPEKPGDDNSQ
+206 
-219 GQSNNSQSGQPG
+219 GQP
-231 QNSDGQQPG
+231 
-240 GVPDGQGQSPQGETT
+240 PQGETT
-255 TYKITTSTS
+255 TYKITTSTT

-271 SIKVSDIK
+271 SIQVSDIK
-279 EGDFVKITTDEDG
+279 EGDFVKITTDSNG
-292 NAVQISLAD
+292 TAVQISLAD
-301 MTGGPDGSQGGP
+301 MPGGPDGPQGGP
-313 SNGAPGAGG
+313 GNGAPGAGG

-333 YSSVKEFTGDA
+333 YSSVKEFTSDT

-385 GDSSSFYGIGASV
+385 GDSSSFYGVGASILV
-398 LATDGTVNLNGGTIT
+398 TDGTVNLSGGTIT

-431 ISDTTIT
+431 ISDTAIT

-483 KGGSYTSAGTGSPAV
+483 KGGSYTSSGTGSPAV

-530 NCDLSGHIQDNDQN
+530 NCDLSGHIQENEQN

-558 DSEVGNAVFNMTG
+558 DSEVGNAVLNMTG

-636 KMEGDVIWDSISNLD
+636 KMEGDVVWDSISNLK
-651 FKMTNGSTLTGGFIQ
+651 FKMTEGSILTGGFIQ
-666 DESCAGNGGSKKADL
+666 DESCAGNGGSGTADL

-694 SRLASLTNKGTIK
+694 SQLSSLTNKGTIK
-707 DADGKT
+707 DTEGKT

-732 VIVDSYNA
+732 VTVESYTA

>member
-1 MSRDRMGNDRK
+1 MSRYRDRMGNDRK
-12 TRREIGRRL
+12 TKREIGRRL
-21 RRGGVMM
+21 RRGSVMM

-33 SAMLLSACKGNS
+33 SAMLLSACGGN

-50 TAAQATQAAE
+50 TAAQATEAAAE
-60 SGVQDSQN
+60 SGAQDSQN

-90 APNGQGQSSQGRA
+90 VPSGA
-103 PDGQNG
+103 PDGQ
-109 QQDKGN
+109 
-115 PPAKLGDDSNQG
+115 P
-127 QSDNGQSSQSGQNSD
+127 GQNND

-159 GAPGGQGGQQNQGNP
+159 STSDNKNQPSQGSTSDNQNQPPKGGAPEG
-174 PEKPG
+174 K
-179 NDGSQGQNQGNPQAK
+179 
-194 PGDGSSQGQQNQ
+194 
-206 GNPPEKPGDDNSQ
+206 
-219 GQSNNSQSGQPG
+219 GQP
-231 QNSDGQQPG
+231 
-240 GVPDGQGQSPQGETT
+240 PQGETT
-255 TYKITTSTS
+255 TYKITTSTT

-271 SIKVSDIK
+271 SIQVSDIK
-279 EGDFVKITTDEDG
+279 EGDFVKITTDSNG
-292 NAVQISLAD
+292 TAVQISLAD
-301 MTGGPDGSQGGP
+301 MPGGPDGPQGGP
-313 SNGAPGAGG
+313 GNGAPGAGG

-333 YSSVKEFTGDA
+333 YSSVKEFTSDT

-385 GDSSSFYGIGASV
+385 GDSSSFYGVGASILV
-398 LATDGTVNLNGGTIT
+398 TDGTVDLKGGTIT

-431 ISDTTIT
+431 ISDTAIT

-483 KGGSYTSAGTGSPAV
+483 KGGSYTSSGTGSPAV

-530 NCDLSGHIQDNDQN
+530 NCDLSGHIQENEQN

-558 DSEVGNAVFNMTG
+558 DSEVGNAVLNMTG

-636 KMEGDVIWDSISNLD
+636 KMEGDVVWDSISNLK
-651 FKMTNGSTLTGGFIQ
+651 FKMTEGSILTGGFIQ
-666 DESCAGNGGSKKADL
+666 DESCAGNGGSGTADL

-694 SRLASLTNKGTIK
+694 SQLSSLTNKGTIK
-707 DADGKT
+707 DTEGKT

-732 VIVDSYNA
+732 VTVESYTA

>member
-1 MSRDRMGNDRK
+1 MSRYRDRMGNDRK
-12 TRREIGRRL
+12 TKREIGRRL
-21 RRGGVMM
+21 RRGSVMM

-33 SAMLLSACKGNS
+33 SAMLLSACGGN

-50 TAAQATQAAE
+50 TAAQATEAAAE
-60 SGVQDSQN
+60 SGAQDSQN

-90 APNGQGQSSQGRA
+90 VPSGA
-103 PDGQNG
+103 PDGQ
-109 QQDKGN
+109 
-115 PPAKLGDDSNQG
+115 P
-127 QSDNGQSSQSGQNSD
+127 GQNND

-159 GAPGGQGGQQNQGNP
+159 STSDNKNQPSQGSTSDNQNQPPKGGAPEGN
-174 PEKPG
+174 
-179 NDGSQGQNQGNPQAK
+179 
-194 PGDGSSQGQQNQ
+194 
-206 GNPPEKPGDDNSQ
+206 
-219 GQSNNSQSGQPG
+219 GQP
-231 QNSDGQQPG
+231 
-240 GVPDGQGQSPQGETT
+240 PQGETT
-255 TYKITTSTS
+255 TYKITTSTT

-271 SIKVSDIK
+271 SIQVSDIK
-279 EGDFVKITTDEDG
+279 EGDFVKITTDSNG
-292 NAVQISLAD
+292 TAVQISLAD
-301 MTGGPDGSQGGP
+301 MPGGPDGPQGGP
-313 SNGAPGAGG
+313 GNGAPGAGG

-333 YSSVKEFTGDA
+333 YSSVKEFTSDT

-385 GDSSSFYGIGASV
+385 GDSSSFYGVGASILV
-398 LATDGTVNLNGGTIT
+398 TDGTVDLKGGTIT

-431 ISDTTIT
+431 ISDTAIT

-483 KGGSYTSAGTGSPAV
+483 KGGSYTSSGTGSPAV

-530 NCDLSGHIQDNDQN
+530 NCDLSGHIQENEQN

-558 DSEVGNAVFNMTG
+558 DSEIGNAVFNMTG

-636 KMEGDVIWDSISNLD
+636 KMEGDVVWDSISNLD
-651 FKMTNGSTLTGGFIQ
+651 FKMTNGSTLTGGFVQ
-666 DESCAGNGGSKKADL
+666 DESCAGNGGSGTADL

-694 SRLASLTNKGTIK
+694 SQLSSLTNKGTIK
-707 DADGKT
+707 DAEGKT

-722 VYVQGDSTYT
+722 VYVQGDSAYT
-732 VIVDSYNA
+732 VTVEFYTA

>member
-1 MSRDRMGNDRK
+1 MSRYRDRMGNDRK
-12 TRREIGRRL
+12 TKREIGRRL
-21 RRGGVMM
+21 RRGSVMM

-33 SAMLLSACKGNS
+33 SAMLLSACGGN

-50 TAAQATQAAE
+50 TAAQATEAAAE
-60 SGVQDSQN
+60 SGAQDSQN

-90 APNGQGQSSQGRA
+90 VPSGA
-103 PDGQNG
+103 PDGQ
-109 QQDKGN
+109 
-115 PPAKLGDDSNQG
+115 P
-127 QSDNGQSSQSGQNSD
+127 GQNND

-159 GAPGGQGGQQNQGNP
+159 STSDNKNQPSQGSTSDNQNQPLKGGAPEG
-174 PEKPG
+174 K
-179 NDGSQGQNQGNPQAK
+179 
-194 PGDGSSQGQQNQ
+194 
-206 GNPPEKPGDDNSQ
+206 
-219 GQSNNSQSGQPG
+219 GQP
-231 QNSDGQQPG
+231 
-240 GVPDGQGQSPQGETT
+240 PQGETT
-255 TYKITTSTS
+255 TYKITTSTT

-271 SIKVSDIK
+271 SIQVSDIK
-279 EGDFVKITTDEDG
+279 EGDFVKITTDSNG
-292 NAVQISLAD
+292 TAVQISLAD
-301 MTGGPDGSQGGP
+301 MPGGPDGPQGGP
-313 SNGAPGAGG
+313 GNGAPGAGG

-333 YSSVKEFTGDA
+333 YSSVKEFTSDT

-385 GDSSSFYGIGASV
+385 GDSSSFYGVGASILV
-398 LATDGTVNLNGGTIT
+398 TDGTVDLKGGTIT

-431 ISDTTIT
+431 ISDTAIT

-483 KGGSYTSAGTGSPAV
+483 KGGSYTSSGTGSPAV

-530 NCDLSGHIQDNDQN
+530 NCDLSGHIQENEQN

-558 DSEVGNAVFNMTG
+558 DSEVGNAVLNMTG

-636 KMEGDVIWDSISNLD
+636 KMEGDVVWDSISNLK
-651 FKMTNGSTLTGGFIQ
+651 FKMTEGSILTGGFIQ
-666 DESCAGNGGSKKADL
+666 DESCAGNGGSGTADL

-694 SRLASLTNKGTIK
+694 SQLSSLTNKGTIK
-707 DADGKT
+707 DTEGKT

-732 VIVDSYNA
+732 VTVESYTA

>member
-1 MSRDRMGNDRK
+1 MSRYRDRMGNDRK
-12 TRREIGRRL
+12 TKREIGRRL
-21 RRGGVMM
+21 RRGSVMM

-33 SAMLLSACKGNS
+33 SAMLLSACGGN

-50 TAAQATQAAE
+50 TAAQATEAAAE
-60 SGVQDSQN
+60 SGAQDSQN

-90 APNGQGQSSQGRA
+90 VPSGA
-103 PDGQNG
+103 PDGQ
-109 QQDKGN
+109 
-115 PPAKLGDDSNQG
+115 P
-127 QSDNGQSSQSGQNSD
+127 GQNND

-159 GAPGGQGGQQNQGNP
+159 STSDNKTQPSQGSTSDNQNQPPKGGAPEGN
-174 PEKPG
+174 
-179 NDGSQGQNQGNPQAK
+179 
-194 PGDGSSQGQQNQ
+194 
-206 GNPPEKPGDDNSQ
+206 
-219 GQSNNSQSGQPG
+219 GQP
-231 QNSDGQQPG
+231 
-240 GVPDGQGQSPQGETT
+240 PQGETT
-255 TYKITTSTS
+255 TYKITTSTT

-271 SIKVSDIK
+271 SIQVSDIK
-279 EGDFVKITTDEDG
+279 EGDFVKITTDSNG
-292 NAVQISLAD
+292 TAVQISLAD
-301 MTGGPDGSQGGP
+301 MPGGPDGPQGGP
-313 SNGAPGAGG
+313 GNGAPGAGG

-333 YSSVKEFTGDA
+333 YSSVKEFTSDT

-385 GDSSSFYGIGASV
+385 GDSSSFYGVGASILV
-398 LATDGTVNLNGGTIT
+398 TDGTVDLKGGTIT

-431 ISDTTIT
+431 ISDTAIT

-483 KGGSYTSAGTGSPAV
+483 KGGSYTSSGTGSPAV

-530 NCDLSGHIQDNDQN
+530 NCDLSGHIQENEQN

-558 DSEVGNAVFNMTG
+558 DSEVGNAVLNMTG

-636 KMEGDVIWDSISNLD
+636 KMEGDVVWDSISNLK
-651 FKMTNGSTLTGGFIQ
+651 FKMTEGSILTGGFIQ
-666 DESCAGNGGSKKADL
+666 DESCAGNGGSGTADL

-694 SRLASLTNKGTIK
+694 SQLSSLTNKGTIK
-707 DADGKT
+707 DTEGKT

-732 VIVDSYNA
+732 VTVESYTA

>member
-1 MSRDRMGNDRK
+1 MSRYRDRMGNDRK
-12 TRREIGRRL
+12 TKREIGRRL
-21 RRGGVMM
+21 RRGSVMM

-33 SAMLLSACKGNS
+33 SAMLLSACGGN

-50 TAAQATQAAE
+50 TAAQATEVAAE
-60 SGVQDSQN
+60 SGAQDSQN

-90 APNGQGQSSQGRA
+90 VPSGA
-103 PDGQNG
+103 PDGQ
-109 QQDKGN
+109 
-115 PPAKLGDDSNQG
+115 P
-127 QSDNGQSSQSGQNSD
+127 GQNND

-159 GAPGGQGGQQNQGNP
+159 STSDNKNQPSQGSTSDNQNQPPKGGAPEGN
-174 PEKPG
+174 
-179 NDGSQGQNQGNPQAK
+179 
-194 PGDGSSQGQQNQ
+194 
-206 GNPPEKPGDDNSQ
+206 
-219 GQSNNSQSGQPG
+219 GQP
-231 QNSDGQQPG
+231 
-240 GVPDGQGQSPQGETT
+240 PQGETT
-255 TYKITTSTS
+255 TYKITTSTT

-271 SIKVSDIK
+271 SIQVSDIK
-279 EGDFVKITTDEDG
+279 EGDFVKITTDSNG
-292 NAVQISLAD
+292 TAVQISLAD
-301 MTGGPDGSQGGP
+301 MPGGPDGPQGGP
-313 SNGAPGAGG
+313 GNGAPGAGG

-333 YSSVKEFTGDA
+333 YSSVKEFTSDT

-385 GDSSSFYGIGASV
+385 GDSSSFYGVGASILV
-398 LATDGTVNLNGGTIT
+398 TDGTVDLKGGTIT

-431 ISDTTIT
+431 ISDTAIT

-483 KGGSYTSAGTGSPAV
+483 KGGSYTSSGTGSPAV

-530 NCDLSGHIQDNDQN
+530 NCDLSGHIQENEQN

-558 DSEVGNAVFNMTG
+558 DSEVGNAVLNMTG

-636 KMEGDVIWDSISNLD
+636 KMEGDVVWDSISNLK
-651 FKMTNGSTLTGGFIQ
+651 FKMTEGSILTGGFIQ
-666 DESCAGNGGSKKADL
+666 DESCAGNGGSGTADL

-694 SRLASLTNKGTIK
+694 SQLSSLTNKGTIK
-707 DADGKT
+707 DTEGKT

-732 VIVDSYNA
+732 VTVESYTA

>member
-1 MSRDRMGNDRK
+1 MSRYRDRVGNDRK
-12 TRREIGRRL
+12 TKREIGRRL
-21 RRGGVMM
+21 RRGSVMM

-33 SAMLLSACKGNS
+33 SAMLLSACGGN

-50 TAAQATQAAE
+50 TAAQATEAAAE
-60 SGVQDSQN
+60 SGAQDSQN

-90 APNGQGQSSQGRA
+90 VPSGA
-103 PDGQNG
+103 PDGQ
-109 QQDKGN
+109 
-115 PPAKLGDDSNQG
+115 P
-127 QSDNGQSSQSGQNSD
+127 GQNND

-159 GAPGGQGGQQNQGNP
+159 STSDNKNQPSQGSTSDNQNQPPKGGAPEG
-174 PEKPG
+174 K
-179 NDGSQGQNQGNPQAK
+179 
-194 PGDGSSQGQQNQ
+194 
-206 GNPPEKPGDDNSQ
+206 
-219 GQSNNSQSGQPG
+219 GQP
-231 QNSDGQQPG
+231 
-240 GVPDGQGQSPQGETT
+240 PQGETT
-255 TYKITTSTS
+255 TYKITTSTT

-271 SIKVSDIK
+271 SIQVSDIK
-279 EGDFVKITTDEDG
+279 EGDFVKITTDSNG
-292 NAVQISLAD
+292 TAVQISLAD
-301 MTGGPDGSQGGP
+301 MPGGPDGPQGGP
-313 SNGAPGAGG
+313 ENGAPGAGG
-322 PGGGAQSAPTS
+322 PGGGAQSAPTF
-333 YSSVKEFTGDA
+333 YSSVKEFTSDT
-344 EESGQSYTSEG
+344 EETGQSYISEG

-385 GDSSSFYGIGASV
+385 GDSSSFYGVGASILV
-398 LATDGTVNLNGGTIT
+398 TDGTVDLKGGTIT

-431 ISDTTIT
+431 ISDTAIT

-483 KGGSYTSAGTGSPAV
+483 KGGSYTSSGTGSPAV

-530 NCDLSGHIQDNDQN
+530 NCDLSGHIQENEQN

-636 KMEGDVIWDSISNLD
+636 KMEGDVVWDSISNLD
-651 FKMTNGSTLTGGFIQ
+651 FKMTNGSTLTGGFVQ
-666 DESCAGNGGSKKADL
+666 DESCAGNGGSGTADL

-694 SRLASLTNKGTIK
+694 SQLSSLTNKGTIK
-707 DADGKT
+707 DAEGKT

-722 VYVQGDSTYT
+722 VYVQGDSAYT
-732 VIVDSYNA
+732 VTVESYTA

>member
-1 MSRDRMGNDRK
+1 MSRYRDRMGNDRK
-12 TRREIGRRL
+12 TKREIGRRL
-21 RRGGVMM
+21 RRGSVMM

-33 SAMLLSACKGNS
+33 SAMLLSACGGN

-50 TAAQATQAAE
+50 TAAQATEAAAE
-60 SGVQDSQN
+60 SGAQDSQN

-90 APNGQGQSSQGRA
+90 VPSGA
-103 PDGQNG
+103 PDGQ
-109 QQDKGN
+109 
-115 PPAKLGDDSNQG
+115 P
-127 QSDNGQSSQSGQNSD
+127 GQNND

-159 GAPGGQGGQQNQGNP
+159 STSDNKNQPSQGSTSDNQNQPPKGGAPEGN
-174 PEKPG
+174 
-179 NDGSQGQNQGNPQAK
+179 
-194 PGDGSSQGQQNQ
+194 
-206 GNPPEKPGDDNSQ
+206 
-219 GQSNNSQSGQPG
+219 GQP
-231 QNSDGQQPG
+231 
-240 GVPDGQGQSPQGETT
+240 PQGETT
-255 TYKITTSTS
+255 TYKITTSTT

-271 SIKVSDIK
+271 SIQVSDIK
-279 EGDFVKITTDEDG
+279 EGDFVKITTDSNG
-292 NAVQISLAD
+292 TAVQISLAD
-301 MTGGPDGSQGGP
+301 MPGGPDGPQGGP
-313 SNGAPGAGG
+313 GNGAPGAGG

-333 YSSVKEFTGDA
+333 YSSVKEFTSDT

-385 GDSSSFYGIGASV
+385 GDSSSFYGVGASV
-398 LATDGTVNLNGGTIT
+398 LATDGTVNLSGGTIT

-431 ISDTTIT
+431 ISDTAIT

-483 KGGSYTSAGTGSPAV
+483 NGGSYTSSGTGSPAV
-498 YCTADIEVED
+498 YCTADIEVND

-530 NCDLSGHIQDNDQN
+530 NCTLSGHIQENEQN

-636 KMEGDVIWDSISNLD
+636 KMEGDVVWDSISNLK
-651 FKMTNGSTLTGGFIQ
+651 FKMTEGSILTGGFIQ
-666 DESCAGNGGSKKADL
+666 DESCAGNGGSGTADL

-694 SRLASLTNKGTIK
+694 SQLSSLTNKGTIK
-707 DADGKT
+707 DAEGKT

-722 VYVQGDSTYT
+722 VYVQGDSAYT
-732 VIVDSYNA
+732 VTVEFYTA

>member
-1 MSRDRMGNDRK
+1 MSRYRDRVGNDRK
-12 TRREIGRRL
+12 TKREIGRRL
-21 RRGGVMM
+21 RRGSVMM

-33 SAMLLSACKGNS
+33 SAMLLSACGGN

-50 TAAQATQAAE
+50 TAAQATEAAAE
-60 SGVQDSQN
+60 SGAQDSQN

-90 APNGQGQSSQGRA
+90 VPSGA
-103 PDGQNG
+103 PDGQ
-109 QQDKGN
+109 
-115 PPAKLGDDSNQG
+115 P
-127 QSDNGQSSQSGQNSD
+127 GQNND

-159 GAPGGQGGQQNQGNP
+159 STSDNKNQPSQGSTSDNQNQPPKGGAPEGN
-174 PEKPG
+174 
-179 NDGSQGQNQGNPQAK
+179 
-194 PGDGSSQGQQNQ
+194 
-206 GNPPEKPGDDNSQ
+206 
-219 GQSNNSQSGQPG
+219 GQP
-231 QNSDGQQPG
+231 
-240 GVPDGQGQSPQGETT
+240 PQGETT
-255 TYKITTSTS
+255 TYKITTSTT

-271 SIKVSDIK
+271 SIQVSDIK
-279 EGDFVKITTDEDG
+279 EGDFVKITTDSNG
-292 NAVQISLAD
+292 TAVQISLAD
-301 MTGGPDGSQGGP
+301 MPGGPDGPQGGP
-313 SNGAPGAGG
+313 ENGAPGAGG
-322 PGGGAQSAPTS
+322 PGGGAQSAPTF
-333 YSSVKEFTGDA
+333 YSSVKEFTSDT
-344 EESGQSYTSEG
+344 EETGQSYISEG

-385 GDSSSFYGIGASV
+385 GDSSSFYGVGASV
-398 LATDGTVNLNGGTIT
+398 LATDGTVNLSGGTIT
-413 SDADGAAGAF
+413 SDADGTAGAF

-431 ISDTTIT
+431 ISDTAIT

-483 KGGSYTSAGTGSPAV
+483 KGGSYTSSGTGSPAV

-530 NCDLSGHIQDNDQN
+530 NCDLSGHIQENEQN

-558 DSEVGNAVFNMTG
+558 DSEIGNAVFNMTG

-636 KMEGDVIWDSISNLD
+636 KMEGDVVWDSISNLK
-651 FKMTNGSTLTGGFIQ
+651 FKMTEGSILTGGFIQ
-666 DESCAGNGGSKKADL
+666 DESCVGNGGSGTADL
-681 SIDATSTWIVTKD
+681 SIDAESTWIVTKD
-694 SRLASLTNKGTIK
+694 SQLSSLTNKGTIK
-707 DADGKT
+707 DAEGKT

-722 VYVQGDSTYT
+722 VYVQGDSAYT
-732 VIVDSYNA
+732 VTVESYTA

>member
-1 MSRDRMGNDRK
+1 MSRYRDRVGNDRK
-12 TRREIGRRL
+12 TKREIGRRL
-21 RRGGVMM
+21 RRGSVMM

-33 SAMLLSACKGNS
+33 SAMLLSACGGN

-50 TAAQATQAAE
+50 TAAQATEAAAE
-60 SGVQDSQN
+60 SGAQDSQN

-90 APNGQGQSSQGRA
+90 VPSGA
-103 PDGQNG
+103 PDGQ
-109 QQDKGN
+109 
-115 PPAKLGDDSNQG
+115 P
-127 QSDNGQSSQSGQNSD
+127 GQNND

-159 GAPGGQGGQQNQGNP
+159 STSDNKNQPSQGSTSDNQNQPPKGGAPEG
-174 PEKPG
+174 K
-179 NDGSQGQNQGNPQAK
+179 
-194 PGDGSSQGQQNQ
+194 
-206 GNPPEKPGDDNSQ
+206 
-219 GQSNNSQSGQPG
+219 GQP
-231 QNSDGQQPG
+231 
-240 GVPDGQGQSPQGETT
+240 PQGETT
-255 TYKITTSTS
+255 TYKITTSTT

-271 SIKVSDIK
+271 SIQVSDIK
-279 EGDFVKITTDEDG
+279 EGDFVKITTDSNG
-292 NAVQISLAD
+292 TAVQISLAD
-301 MTGGPDGSQGGP
+301 MPGGPDGPQGGP
-313 SNGAPGAGG
+313 ENGAPGAGG
-322 PGGGAQSAPTS
+322 PGGGAQSAPTF
-333 YSSVKEFTGDA
+333 YSSVKEFTSDT
-344 EESGQSYTSEG
+344 EETGQSYISEG

-385 GDSSSFYGIGASV
+385 GDSSSFYGVGASILV
-398 LATDGTVNLNGGTIT
+398 TDGTVDLKGGTIT

-431 ISDTTIT
+431 ISDTAIT

-483 KGGSYTSAGTGSPAV
+483 KGGSYTSSGTGSPAV

-530 NCDLSGHIQDNDQN
+530 NCDLSGHIQENEQN

-558 DSEVGNAVFNMTG
+558 DSEIGNAVFNMTG

-636 KMEGDVIWDSISNLD
+636 KMEGDVVWDSISNLD
-651 FKMTNGSTLTGGFIQ
+651 FKMTNGSTLTGGFVQ
-666 DESCAGNGGSKKADL
+666 DESCAGNGGSGTADL

-694 SRLASLTNKGTIK
+694 SQLSSLTNKGTIK
-707 DADGKT
+707 DAEGKT

-722 VYVQGDSTYT
+722 VYVQGDS
-732 VIVDSYNA
+732 A

>member
-1 MSRDRMGNDRK
+1 MSRYRDRMGNDRK
-12 TRREIGRRL
+12 TKREIGRRL
-21 RRGGVMM
+21 RRGSVMM

-33 SAMLLSACKGNS
+33 SAMLLSACGGN

-50 TAAQATQAAE
+50 TAAQATEAAAE
-60 SGVQDSQN
+60 SGAQDSQN

-90 APNGQGQSSQGRA
+90 VPSGA
-103 PDGQNG
+103 PDGQ
-109 QQDKGN
+109 
-115 PPAKLGDDSNQG
+115 P
-127 QSDNGQSSQSGQNSD
+127 GQNND

-159 GAPGGQGGQQNQGNP
+159 STSDNKNQPSQGSTSDNQNQPPKGGAPEGN
-174 PEKPG
+174 
-179 NDGSQGQNQGNPQAK
+179 
-194 PGDGSSQGQQNQ
+194 
-206 GNPPEKPGDDNSQ
+206 
-219 GQSNNSQSGQPG
+219 GQP
-231 QNSDGQQPG
+231 
-240 GVPDGQGQSPQGETT
+240 PQGETT
-255 TYKITTSTS
+255 TYKITTSTT

-271 SIKVSDIK
+271 SIQVSDIK
-279 EGDFVKITTDEDG
+279 EGDFVKVTTDG
-292 NAVQISLAD
+292 NGTAVQISLAD
-301 MTGGPDGSQGGP
+301 MPGGPDGPQGGP
-313 SNGAPGAGG
+313 ENGAPGAGG

-333 YSSVKEFTGDA
+333 YSSVKEFTSDT
-344 EESGQSYTSEG
+344 EETGQSYISEG

-385 GDSSSFYGIGASV
+385 GDSSSFYGVGASILV
-398 LATDGTVNLNGGTIT
+398 TDGTVDLKGGTIT

-431 ISDTTIT
+431 ISDTAIT

-483 KGGSYTSAGTGSPAV
+483 KGGSYTSSGTGSPAV

-530 NCDLSGHIQDNDQN
+530 GCDLSGHIQENEQN

-636 KMEGDVIWDSISNLD
+636 KMEGDVIWDSISNLK
-651 FKMTNGSTLTGGFIQ
+651 FKMTEGSILTGGFIQ
-666 DESCAGNGGSKKADL
+666 DESCAGNGGSGKADL

-694 SRLASLTNKGTIK
+694 SQLSSLTNKGTIK
-707 DADGKT
+707 DAEGKT

-722 VYVQGDSTYT
+722 VYVQGDSAYT
-732 VIVDSYNA
+732 VMVESYTA

>member
-1 MSRDRMGNDRK
+1 MSRYRDRMGNDRK
-12 TRREIGRRL
+12 TKREIGRRL
-21 RRGGVMM
+21 RRGSVMM

-33 SAMLLSACKGNS
+33 SAMLLSACGGN

-50 TAAQATQAAE
+50 TAAQATEAAAE
-60 SGVQDSQN
+60 SGAQDSQN

-90 APNGQGQSSQGRA
+90 VPSGA
-103 PDGQNG
+103 PDGQ
-109 QQDKGN
+109 
-115 PPAKLGDDSNQG
+115 P
-127 QSDNGQSSQSGQNSD
+127 GQNND

-159 GAPGGQGGQQNQGNP
+159 STSDNKNQPSQGSTSDNQNQPPKGGAPEGN
-174 PEKPG
+174 
-179 NDGSQGQNQGNPQAK
+179 
-194 PGDGSSQGQQNQ
+194 
-206 GNPPEKPGDDNSQ
+206 
-219 GQSNNSQSGQPG
+219 GQP
-231 QNSDGQQPG
+231 
-240 GVPDGQGQSPQGETT
+240 PQGETT
-255 TYKITTSTS
+255 TYKITTSTT

-271 SIKVSDIK
+271 SIQVSDIK
-279 EGDFVKITTDEDG
+279 EGDFVKITTDSNG
-292 NAVQISLAD
+292 TAVQISLAD
-301 MTGGPDGSQGGP
+301 MPGGPDGPQGGP
-313 SNGAPGAGG
+313 GNGAPGAGG

-333 YSSVKEFTGDA
+333 YASVKEFTSDT

-385 GDSSSFYGIGASV
+385 GDSSSFYGVGASV
-398 LATDGTVNLNGGTIT
+398 LATDGTVNLSGGTIT

-431 ISDTTIT
+431 ISDTAIT

-483 KGGSYTSAGTGSPAV
+483 KGGSYTSSGTGSPAV
-498 YCTADIEVED
+498 YCTADIEVND

-530 NCDLSGHIQDNDQN
+530 GCDLFGHIQENEQN
-544 DCDWTVILYQSMSG
+544 AGDWTVILYQSMSG

-636 KMEGDVIWDSISNLD
+636 KMEGDVVWDSISNLK
-651 FKMTNGSTLTGGFIQ
+651 FKMTEGSILTGGFIQ
-666 DESCAGNGGSKKADL
+666 DESCVGNGGSGTADL
-681 SIDATSTWIVTKD
+681 SIDAESTWIVTKD
-694 SRLASLTNKGTIK
+694 SQLSSLTNKGTIK
-707 DADGKT
+707 DAEGKT

-722 VYVQGDSTYT
+722 VYVQGDSAYT
-732 VIVDSYNA
+732 VTVESYTA

>member
-1 MSRDRMGNDRK
+1 MSRYRDRMGNDRK
-12 TRREIGRRL
+12 TKREIGRRL
-21 RRGGVMM
+21 RRGSVMM

-33 SAMLLSACKGNS
+33 SAMLLSACGGN

-50 TAAQATQAAE
+50 TAAQATEAAAE
-60 SGVQDSQN
+60 SGAQDSQN

-90 APNGQGQSSQGRA
+90 VPSGA
-103 PDGQNG
+103 PDGQ
-109 QQDKGN
+109 
-115 PPAKLGDDSNQG
+115 P
-127 QSDNGQSSQSGQNSD
+127 GQNND

-159 GAPGGQGGQQNQGNP
+159 STSDNKNQPSQGSTSDNQNQPPKGGAPEGN
-174 PEKPG
+174 
-179 NDGSQGQNQGNPQAK
+179 
-194 PGDGSSQGQQNQ
+194 
-206 GNPPEKPGDDNSQ
+206 
-219 GQSNNSQSGQPG
+219 GQP
-231 QNSDGQQPG
+231 
-240 GVPDGQGQSPQGETT
+240 PQGETT
-255 TYKITTSTS
+255 TYKITTSTT

-271 SIKVSDIK
+271 SIQVSDIK
-279 EGDFVKITTDEDG
+279 EGDFVKITTDSNG
-292 NAVQISLAD
+292 TAAQISLAD
-301 MTGGPDGSQGGP
+301 MPGGPDGPQGGP
-313 SNGAPGAGG
+313 GNGAPGAGG

-333 YSSVKEFTGDA
+333 YSSVKEFTSDT

-385 GDSSSFYGIGASV
+385 GDSSSFYGVGASV
-398 LATDGTVNLNGGTIT
+398 LATDGTVNLSGGTIT

-438 TTGNTAGGIHAAGG
+438 TTGNTAGGIHVAGG

-483 KGGSYTSAGTGSPAV
+483 KGGSYTSSGIGSPAV
-498 YCTADIEVED
+498 YCTADIEVND

-530 NCDLSGHIQDNDQN
+530 GCDLSGHIQENEQN

-636 KMEGDVIWDSISNLD
+636 KMEGDVVWDSISNLK
-651 FKMTNGSTLTGGFIQ
+651 FKMTEGSILTGGFIQ
-666 DESCAGNGGSKKADL
+666 DESCAGNGGSGTADL
-681 SIDATSTWIVTKD
+681 SIDAESTWIVTKD
-694 SRLASLTNKGTIK
+694 SRLSGLTNKGTIK
-707 DADGKT
+707 DADGKA
-713 VTIKGSDGT
+713 VTIKGSNGT
-722 VYVQGDSTYT
+722 VYVQGDSAYT
-732 VIVDSYNA
+732 VTVESYTA

>member
-1 MSRDRMGNDRK
+1 MSRYRDRMGNDRK
-12 TRREIGRRL
+12 TKREIGRRL
-21 RRGGVMM
+21 RRGSVMM

-33 SAMLLSACKGNS
+33 SAMLLSACGGN

-50 TAAQATQAAE
+50 TAAQATEAAAE
-60 SGVQDSQN
+60 SGAQDSQN

-90 APNGQGQSSQGRA
+90 VPSGA
-103 PDGQNG
+103 PDGQ
-109 QQDKGN
+109 
-115 PPAKLGDDSNQG
+115 P
-127 QSDNGQSSQSGQNSD
+127 GQNND

-159 GAPGGQGGQQNQGNP
+159 STSDNKNQPSQGSTSDNQNQPPKGGAPEGN
-174 PEKPG
+174 
-179 NDGSQGQNQGNPQAK
+179 
-194 PGDGSSQGQQNQ
+194 
-206 GNPPEKPGDDNSQ
+206 
-219 GQSNNSQSGQPG
+219 GQP
-231 QNSDGQQPG
+231 
-240 GVPDGQGQSPQGETT
+240 PQGETT
-255 TYKITTSTS
+255 TYKITTSTT

-271 SIKVSDIK
+271 SIQVSDIK
-279 EGDFVKITTDEDG
+279 EGDFVKITTDSNG
-292 NAVQISLAD
+292 TAVQISLAD
-301 MTGGPDGSQGGP
+301 MPGGPDGPQGGP
-313 SNGAPGAGG
+313 ENGAPGTDG
-322 PGGGAQSAPTS
+322 PGGGAQSAPTF
-333 YSSVKEFTGDA
+333 YSSVKEFTSDT
-344 EESGQSYTSEG
+344 EETGQSYISEG

-385 GDSSSFYGIGASV
+385 GDSSSFYGVGASILV
-398 LATDGTVNLNGGTIT
+398 TDGTVDLKGGTIT

-431 ISDTTIT
+431 ISDTAIT

-483 KGGSYTSAGTGSPAV
+483 KGGSYTSSGTGSPAV
-498 YCTADIEVED
+498 YCTADIEVND

-530 NCDLSGHIQDNDQN
+530 NCTLSGHIQENEQN

-571 GSLTS
+571 GSLAS

-589 TFYLNNVN
+589 TFYLNNVS

-636 KMEGDVIWDSISNLD
+636 KMEGDVIWDSISNLK
-651 FKMTNGSTLTGGFIQ
+651 FKMTEGSILTGGFIQ
-666 DESCAGNGGSKKADL
+666 DESCAGNGGSGTADL

-694 SRLASLTNKGTIK
+694 SQLSSLTNKGTIK
-707 DADGKT
+707 DAEGKT

-722 VYVQGDSTYT
+722 VYVQGDSAYT
-732 VIVDSYNA
+732 VTVEFYTA

>member
-1 MSRDRMGNDRK
+1 MSRYRDRMGNDRK
-12 TRREIGRRL
+12 TKREIGRRL
-21 RRGGVMM
+21 RRGSVMM

-33 SAMLLSACKGNS
+33 SAMLLSACGGN

-50 TAAQATQAAE
+50 TAAQATEAAAE
-60 SGVQDSQN
+60 SGAQDSQN

-90 APNGQGQSSQGRA
+90 VPSGA
-103 PDGQNG
+103 PDGQ
-109 QQDKGN
+109 
-115 PPAKLGDDSNQG
+115 P
-127 QSDNGQSSQSGQNSD
+127 GQNND

-159 GAPGGQGGQQNQGNP
+159 STSDNKNQPSQGSTSDNQNQPPKGGAPEGN
-174 PEKPG
+174 
-179 NDGSQGQNQGNPQAK
+179 
-194 PGDGSSQGQQNQ
+194 
-206 GNPPEKPGDDNSQ
+206 
-219 GQSNNSQSGQPG
+219 GQP
-231 QNSDGQQPG
+231 
-240 GVPDGQGQSPQGETT
+240 PQGETT
-255 TYKITTSTS
+255 TYKITTSTT

-271 SIKVSDIK
+271 SIQVSDIK
-279 EGDFVKITTDEDG
+279 EGDFVKITTDSNG
-292 NAVQISLAD
+292 TAVQISLAD
-301 MTGGPDGSQGGP
+301 MPGGPDGPQGGP
-313 SNGAPGAGG
+313 GNGAPGAGG

-333 YSSVKEFTGDA
+333 YSSVKEFTSDT

-385 GDSSSFYGIGASV
+385 GDSSSFYGVGASILV
-398 LATDGTVNLNGGTIT
+398 TDGTVDLKGGTIT

-431 ISDTTIT
+431 ISDTAIT

-483 KGGSYTSAGTGSPAV
+483 KGGSYTSSGTGSPAV

-530 NCDLSGHIQDNDQN
+530 NCDLSGHIQENEQN

-558 DSEVGNAVFNMTG
+558 DSEVGNAVLNMTG

-636 KMEGDVIWDSISNLD
+636 KMEGDVVWDSISNLK
-651 FKMTNGSTLTGGFIQ
+651 FKMTEGSILTGGFIQ
-666 DESCAGNGGSKKADL
+666 DESCAGNGGSGTEDL

-694 SRLASLTNKGTIK
+694 SQLSSLTNKGTIK
-707 DADGKT
+707 DTEGKT

-732 VIVDSYNA
+732 VTVESYTA

>member
-1 MSRDRMGNDRK
+1 MSRYGDRMGNDRK
-12 TRREIGRRL
+12 TKREIGRRL
-21 RRGGVMM
+21 RRGSVMM

-33 SAMLLSACKGNS
+33 SAMLLSACGEN

-50 TAAQATQAAE
+50 TAAQATEAAAE
-60 SGVQDSQN
+60 SGAQDSQN

-83 VEQGPGG
+83 VEQGPGE
-90 APNGQGQSSQGRA
+90 A
-103 PDGQNG
+103 
-109 QQDKGN
+109 
-115 PPAKLGDDSNQG
+115 
-127 QSDNGQSSQSGQNSD
+127 
-142 GQQPGGA
+142 PGGA
-149 PDGKGQPPQG
+149 PDGQGQSSQG
-159 GAPGGQGGQQNQGNP
+159 GAPGGQGNQQNQGNP
-174 PEKPG
+174 P
-179 NDGSQGQNQGNPQAK
+179 AK
-194 PGDGSSQGQQNQ
+194 PGDDSAQSQS
-206 GNPPEKPGDDNSQ
+206 DN
-219 GQSNNSQSGQPG
+219 GQSGQPG
-231 QNSDGQQPG
+231 GAPG
-240 GVPDGQGQSPQGETT
+240 GKGQPPQGSTSDNQNQPPKGGAPEGNGQPPQGETT
-255 TYKITTSTS
+255 TYKITTSTT

-271 SIKVSDIK
+271 SIQVSDIK
-279 EGDFVKITTDEDG
+279 EGDFVKITTDSNG
-292 NAVQISLAD
+292 TAVQISLAD
-301 MTGGPDGSQGGP
+301 MPGGPDGPQGGP
-313 SNGAPGAGG
+313 ENGAPGAGG

-333 YSSVKEFTGDA
+333 YSSVKEFTSDT
-344 EESGQSYTSEG
+344 EENGQSYISEG

-385 GDSSSFYGIGASV
+385 GDSSSFYGVGASILV
-398 LATDGTVNLNGGTIT
+398 TDGTVDLKGGTVT

-431 ISDTTIT
+431 ISDTDIT

-483 KGGSYTSAGTGSPAV
+483 KGGSYTSSGTGSPAV
-498 YCTADIEVED
+498 YCTADIEVND

-530 NCDLSGHIQDNDQN
+530 GCDLSGHIQENEQN

-636 KMEGDVIWDSISNLD
+636 KMEGDVVWDSISNLK
-651 FKMTNGSTLTGGFIQ
+651 FKMTEGSILTGGFIQ
-666 DESCAGNGGSKKADL
+666 DESCVGNGGSGTADL
-681 SIDATSTWIVTKD
+681 SIDAESTWIVTKD
-694 SRLASLTNKGTIK
+694 SRLSGLTNKGTIK
-707 DADGKT
+707 DADGKA
-713 VTIKGSDGT
+713 VTIKGSNGT
-722 VYVQGDSTYT
+722 VYVQGDSAYT
-732 VIVDSYNA
+732 VTVDSYTA

>member
-1 MSRDRMGNDRK
+1 MSRYRDRVGNDRK
-12 TRREIGRRL
+12 TKREIGRRL
-21 RRGGVMM
+21 RRGSVMM

-33 SAMLLSACKGNS
+33 SAMLLSACGGN

-50 TAAQATQAAE
+50 TAAQATEAAAE
-60 SGVQDSQN
+60 SGAQDSQN

-90 APNGQGQSSQGRA
+90 VPSGA
-103 PDGQNG
+103 PDGQ
-109 QQDKGN
+109 
-115 PPAKLGDDSNQG
+115 P
-127 QSDNGQSSQSGQNSD
+127 GQNND

-159 GAPGGQGGQQNQGNP
+159 STSDNKNQPSQGSTSDNQNQPPKGGAPEG
-174 PEKPG
+174 K
-179 NDGSQGQNQGNPQAK
+179 
-194 PGDGSSQGQQNQ
+194 
-206 GNPPEKPGDDNSQ
+206 
-219 GQSNNSQSGQPG
+219 GQP
-231 QNSDGQQPG
+231 
-240 GVPDGQGQSPQGETT
+240 PQGETT
-255 TYKITTSTS
+255 TYKITTSTT

-271 SIKVSDIK
+271 SIQVSDIK
-279 EGDFVKITTDEDG
+279 EGDFVKITTDSNG
-292 NAVQISLAD
+292 TAVQISLAD
-301 MTGGPDGSQGGP
+301 MPGGPDGPQGGP
-313 SNGAPGAGG
+313 ENGAPGAGG
-322 PGGGAQSAPTS
+322 PGGGAQSAPTF
-333 YSSVKEFTGDA
+333 YSSVKEFTSDT
-344 EESGQSYTSEG
+344 EETGQSYISEG

-385 GDSSSFYGIGASV
+385 GDSSSFYGVGASILV
-398 LATDGTVNLNGGTIT
+398 TDGTVDLKGGTIT

-431 ISDTTIT
+431 ISDTAIT

-483 KGGSYTSAGTGSPAV
+483 KGGSYTSSGTGSPAV

-530 NCDLSGHIQDNDQN
+530 NCDLSGHIQENEQN
-544 DCDWTVILYQSMSG
+544 DCDWTVILYQSMPG
-558 DSEVGNAVFNMTG
+558 DSEIGNAVFNMTG

-636 KMEGDVIWDSISNLD
+636 KMEGDVVWDSISNLD
-651 FKMTNGSTLTGGFIQ
+651 FKMTNGSTLTGGFVQ
-666 DESCAGNGGSKKADL
+666 DESCAGNGGSGTADL

-694 SRLASLTNKGTIK
+694 SQLSSLTNKGTIK
-707 DADGKT
+707 DAEGKT

-722 VYVQGDSTYT
+722 VYVQGDSAYT
-732 VIVDSYNA
+732 VTVESYTA

>member
-1 MSRDRMGNDRK
+1 MSRYRDRMGNDRK
-12 TRREIGRRL
+12 TKREIGRRL
-21 RRGGVMM
+21 RRGSVMM

-33 SAMLLSACKGNS
+33 SAMLLSACGGN

-50 TAAQATQAAE
+50 TAAQATEAAAE
-60 SGVQDSQN
+60 SGAQDSQN

-90 APNGQGQSSQGRA
+90 VPSGA
-103 PDGQNG
+103 PDGQ
-109 QQDKGN
+109 
-115 PPAKLGDDSNQG
+115 P
-127 QSDNGQSSQSGQNSD
+127 GQNND

-159 GAPGGQGGQQNQGNP
+159 STSDNKNQPSQGSTSDNQNQPLKGGAPEGN
-174 PEKPG
+174 
-179 NDGSQGQNQGNPQAK
+179 
-194 PGDGSSQGQQNQ
+194 
-206 GNPPEKPGDDNSQ
+206 
-219 GQSNNSQSGQPG
+219 GQP
-231 QNSDGQQPG
+231 
-240 GVPDGQGQSPQGETT
+240 PQGETT
-255 TYKITTSTS
+255 TYKITTSTT

-271 SIKVSDIK
+271 SIQVSDIK
-279 EGDFVKITTDEDG
+279 EGDFVKITTDSNG
-292 NAVQISLAD
+292 TAVQISLAD
-301 MTGGPDGSQGGP
+301 MPGGPDGPQGGLG
-313 SNGAPGAGG
+313 NGAPGAGG

-333 YSSVKEFTGDA
+333 YSSVKEFTSDT

-385 GDSSSFYGIGASV
+385 GDSSSFYGVGASILV
-398 LATDGTVNLNGGTIT
+398 TDGTVDLKGGTIT

-431 ISDTTIT
+431 ISDTAIT

-483 KGGSYTSAGTGSPAV
+483 KGGSYTSSGTGSPAV

-530 NCDLSGHIQDNDQN
+530 NCDLSGHIQENEQN

-558 DSEVGNAVFNMTG
+558 DSEVGNAVLNMTG

-589 TFYLNNVN
+589 TFYLNNVS

-636 KMEGDVIWDSISNLD
+636 KMEGDVVWDSISNLK
-651 FKMTNGSTLTGGFIQ
+651 FKMTEGSILTGGFIQ
-666 DESCAGNGGSKKADL
+666 DESCAGNGGSGTADL

-694 SRLASLTNKGTIK
+694 SQLSSLTNKGTIK
-707 DADGKT
+707 DTEGKT

-732 VIVDSYNA
+732 VTVESYTA

>member
-1 MSRDRMGNDRK
+1 MSRYRDRVGNDRK
-12 TRREIGRRL
+12 TKREIGRRL
-21 RRGGVMM
+21 RRGSVMM

-33 SAMLLSACKGNS
+33 SAMLLSACGGN

-50 TAAQATQAAE
+50 TAAQATEAAAE
-60 SGVQDSQN
+60 SGAQDSQN

-90 APNGQGQSSQGRA
+90 VPSGA
-103 PDGQNG
+103 PDGQ
-109 QQDKGN
+109 
-115 PPAKLGDDSNQG
+115 P
-127 QSDNGQSSQSGQNSD
+127 GQNND

-159 GAPGGQGGQQNQGNP
+159 STSDNKNQPSQGSTSDNQNQPPKGGAPEG
-174 PEKPG
+174 K
-179 NDGSQGQNQGNPQAK
+179 
-194 PGDGSSQGQQNQ
+194 
-206 GNPPEKPGDDNSQ
+206 
-219 GQSNNSQSGQPG
+219 GQP
-231 QNSDGQQPG
+231 
-240 GVPDGQGQSPQGETT
+240 PQGETT
-255 TYKITTSTS
+255 TYKITTSTT

-271 SIKVSDIK
+271 SIQVSDIK
-279 EGDFVKITTDEDG
+279 EGDFVKITTDSNG
-292 NAVQISLAD
+292 TAVQISLAD
-301 MTGGPDGSQGGP
+301 MPGGPDGPQGGP
-313 SNGAPGAGG
+313 ENGAPGAGG
-322 PGGGAQSAPTS
+322 PGGGAQSAPTF
-333 YSSVKEFTGDA
+333 YSSVKEFTSDT
-344 EESGQSYTSEG
+344 EETGQSYISEG

-385 GDSSSFYGIGASV
+385 GDSSSFYGVGASILV
-398 LATDGTVNLNGGTIT
+398 TDGTVDLKGGTIT

-431 ISDTTIT
+431 ISDTAIT

-483 KGGSYTSAGTGSPAV
+483 KGGSYTSSGTGSPAV

-530 NCDLSGHIQDNDQN
+530 NCDLSGHIQENEQN

-558 DSEVGNAVFNMTG
+558 DSEVGNAVLNMTG

-636 KMEGDVIWDSISNLD
+636 KMEGDVVWDSISNLD
-651 FKMTNGSTLTGGFIQ
+651 FKMTNGSTLTGGFVQ
-666 DESCAGNGGSKKADL
+666 DESCAGNGGSGTADL

-694 SRLASLTNKGTIK
+694 SQLSSLTNKGTIK
-707 DADGKT
+707 DAEGKT

-722 VYVQGDSTYT
+722 VYVQGDSAYT
-732 VIVDSYNA
+732 VTVESYTA

>member
-1 MSRDRMGNDRK
+1 MSRYRDRMGNDRK
-12 TRREIGRRL
+12 TKREIGRRL
-21 RRGGVMM
+21 RRGSVMM

-33 SAMLLSACKGNS
+33 SAMLLSACGGN

-50 TAAQATQAAE
+50 TAAQATEAAAE
-60 SGVQDSQN
+60 SGAQDSQN

-90 APNGQGQSSQGRA
+90 VPSGA
-103 PDGQNG
+103 PDGQ
-109 QQDKGN
+109 
-115 PPAKLGDDSNQG
+115 P
-127 QSDNGQSSQSGQNSD
+127 GQNND

-159 GAPGGQGGQQNQGNP
+159 STSDNKNQPSQGSTSDNQNQPPKGGAPEGN
-174 PEKPG
+174 
-179 NDGSQGQNQGNPQAK
+179 
-194 PGDGSSQGQQNQ
+194 
-206 GNPPEKPGDDNSQ
+206 
-219 GQSNNSQSGQPG
+219 GQP
-231 QNSDGQQPG
+231 
-240 GVPDGQGQSPQGETT
+240 PQGETT
-255 TYKITTSTS
+255 TYKITTSTT

-271 SIKVSDIK
+271 SIQVSDIK
-279 EGDFVKITTDEDG
+279 EGDFVKITTDSNG
-292 NAVQISLAD
+292 TAVQISLAD
-301 MTGGPDGSQGGP
+301 MPGGPDGPQGGP
-313 SNGAPGAGG
+313 GNGAPGAGG

-333 YSSVKEFTGDA
+333 YSFVKEFTSDT

-385 GDSSSFYGIGASV
+385 GDSSSFYGVGASILV
-398 LATDGTVNLNGGTIT
+398 TDGTVDLKGGTIT

-431 ISDTTIT
+431 ISDTAIT

-483 KGGSYTSAGTGSPAV
+483 KGGSYTSSGTGSPAV

-530 NCDLSGHIQDNDQN
+530 NCDLSGHIQENEQN

-558 DSEVGNAVFNMTG
+558 DSEVGNAVLNMTG

-636 KMEGDVIWDSISNLD
+636 KMEGDVVWDSISNLK
-651 FKMTNGSTLTGGFIQ
+651 FKMTEGSILTGGFIQ
-666 DESCAGNGGSKKADL
+666 DESCAGNGGSGTADL

-694 SRLASLTNKGTIK
+694 SQLSSLTNKGTIK
-707 DADGKT
+707 DTEGKT

-732 VIVDSYNA
+732 VTVESYTA